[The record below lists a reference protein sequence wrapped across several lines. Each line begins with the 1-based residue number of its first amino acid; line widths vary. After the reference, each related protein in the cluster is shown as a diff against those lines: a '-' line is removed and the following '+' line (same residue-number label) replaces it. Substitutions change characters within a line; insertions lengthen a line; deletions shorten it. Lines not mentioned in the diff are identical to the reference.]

1 MHMAKLTNF
10 LVLFLVLGFSS
21 YSQNFLSTSGTSIVN
36 ESGDTII
43 FRGMG
48 LGGWMV
54 QEGYMMAPGGFSSTQ
69 YQIKD
74 RLVELIGA
82 EETEIF
88 YDNWLSNHVRK
99 IDIDSMKQW
108 GFNLVRAPIHYN
120 LFTEPIQNEPYP
132 NAYTEKGKG
141 FLLLDSLLKWCKQN
155 EIYLMIDLHAA
166 PGGQGY
172 NADISDYDPSKPSL
186 WENIFN
192 QNKTVELW
200 RRIASRYKNEEW
212 IAGYDLINE
221 PNWDIPGGV
230 LLREL
235 YERITEAIRSEG
247 DNHIL
252 FIEGNWFAND
262 FTGLTPPWDDNFVY
276 SPHKYWSP
284 VDQGYLD
291 WMLPLRDSLNVPLF
305 VGETGENSNFW
316 YRDAVK
322 VFEENGIG
330 WAWWPLK
337 RIGAIQPPLSINY
350 NDKYKKIVDYWNGGN
365 EIPTKEDAI
374 EGLRQLTEDIKLE
387 NSVYH
392 KDVIDAL
399 FRQPFSNETIP
410 YTDNNI
416 PGKIFATDFDLGIMG
431 KAYYDAGAEANYGGE
446 FSAWNN
452 GWGYRNDNVDIQ
464 ENDDPLSNGFNV
476 GWIER
481 DEWMKYSFSLDQEG
495 LYNVKIRIATEDD
508 DGRFY
513 FKINDN
519 QVSEMVD
526 VPSTG
531 AWDTWQYV
539 YIDSLVLNSTDK
551 SFVFQVDRGTFN
563 IGFFEFERIGDISL
577 AETIYMNS
585 YTLNENTILLNTNK
599 DLDSLSDIILS
610 DFELR
615 INDNKI
621 DIQNILFPI
630 YPRSIIL
637 EIDQK
642 IQPTDS
648 ILISY
653 NGNSLK
659 STDNEQLSVF
669 SDKLVNNTISFVH
682 EIPGKIEAEHYFFQ
696 KGMELE
702 NTSDE
707 GGGLNVGSLDNG
719 DYADYY
725 VDIQTT
731 GTYNVTYRAAADPGY
746 APLGGQV
753 ELSIYDSISN
763 SFTFLQNV
771 ILSPTT
777 GWQDW
782 ENTSKA
788 VNLDSGKYQIRLK
801 ILGGPFNLNWFSF
814 DDSVSVGIPIP
825 GYVQAEDFVY
835 QDGIS
840 LEMTEDEGG
849 GQNIGYL
856 DSADYV
862 DYIINVTKTGLYN
875 LSYRVAS
882 DGSQDYANG
891 GTIKLLLMEDSV
903 SEELHAVSF
912 PATNGWQDWVTF
924 NNFPKIYLESG
935 DKNIRLLFTK
945 TPFNLNWI
953 LFEEFEGSIL
963 GLEKDDLRIKVYP
976 NPSPDNIKIE
986 SNYLPKDKINY
997 LLVDI
1002 NGKVLYD
1009 KKVKYTSKIYEE
1021 ISLLSLRSG
1030 LIFLIIIEG
1039 DRLLEVKKIFV
1050 KK

>member
-1 MHMAKLTNF
+1 
-10 LVLFLVLGFSS
+10 
-21 YSQNFLSTSGTSIVN
+21 
-36 ESGDTII
+36 
-43 FRGMG
+43 MG

-74 RLVELIGA
+74 KITELVGE
-82 EETEIF
+82 EETQIF
-88 YDNWLSNHVRK
+88 YDNWLNNHVTK
-99 IDIDSMKQW
+99 TDIDSMKSW

-120 LFTEPIQNEPYP
+120 LFTLPIEQEPFPG
-132 NAYTEKGKG
+132 AYTEIDLG
-141 FLLLDSLLKWCKQN
+141 FKLLDSLLSWCKQN

-172 NADISDYDPSKPSL
+172 NADISDYDPTKPSL
-186 WENIFN
+186 WESELNR
-192 QNKTVELW
+192 NKTVELW
-200 RRIASRYKNEEW
+200 KRLSQRYKNKEW
-212 IAGYDLINE
+212 VAGYDLINE
-221 PNWDIPGGV
+221 PNWEIPGGV
-230 LLREL
+230 LLKEL
-235 YERITEAIRSEG
+235 YVKITNAIRTDVG

-262 FTGLTPPWDDNFVY
+262 FTGLTPPWDDNLVY

-291 WMLPLRDSLNVPLF
+291 WMLPLRDTLNVPLF

-330 WAWWPLK
+330 WAWWPFK

-350 NDKYKKIVDYWNGGN
+350 NDKYKNIVDYWNG
-365 EIPTKEDAI
+365 EKSAPSKEDAI
-374 EGLRQLTEDIKLE
+374 EGLKQLTEDIKLE
-387 NSVYH
+387 NTRYQ

-399 FRQPFSNETIP
+399 IRQPFSDETVP
-410 YTDNNI
+410 FSNNVI
-416 PGKIFATDFDLGIMG
+416 PGKVFATDFDMGIMG
-431 KAYYDAGAEANYGGE
+431 EAYYDAGSEANYGGD

-464 ENDDPLSNGFNV
+464 SNDDPLSNEFNV

-481 DEWMKYSFSLDQEG
+481 DEWMKYTFTLAQEG
-495 LYNVKIRIATEDD
+495 LYNVKIRVATEDN

-519 QVSEMVD
+519 QASDMVD

-531 AWDTWQYV
+531 AWDSWSYV
-539 YIDSLVLNSTDK
+539 YIDSLVLNSTDN
-551 SFVFQVDRGTFN
+551 SFVFHVDRGTFN
-563 IGFFEFERIGDISL
+563 LGFFEFERIGDISL
-577 AETIYMNS
+577 SETRYMNS
-585 YTLNENTILLNTNK
+585 FTSSKNTILLNTNK
-599 DLDSLSDIILS
+599 DLKSSSEIILS
-610 DFELR
+610 DFQIK
-615 INDNKI
+615 INNNNI
-621 DIQNILFPI
+621 DIKNILFSAF
-630 YPRSIIL
+630 PRSILI
-637 EIDQK
+637 EIDQD

-653 NGNSLK
+653 DGNSVK
-659 STDNEQLSVF
+659 STDNKKLSIF
-669 SDKLVNNTISFVH
+669 SDKLVDNTISFVH
-682 EIPGKIEAEHYFFQ
+682 NIPGKIEAEHFFFQ

-707 GGGLNVGSLDNG
+707 GGGFNIGSLDNG

-725 VDIQTT
+725 VDVLAS
-731 GTYNVTYRAAADPGY
+731 GTFNVTYRAAADPTWSS
-746 APLGGQV
+746 GGQV
-753 ELSIYDSISN
+753 ELSIYDSNSN
-763 SFTFLQNV
+763 SFTFLQN
-771 ILSPTT
+771 IIIPATT

-782 ENTSKA
+782 ESISKA
-788 VNLDSGKYQIRLK
+788 VNLDSGKHQIRLK
-801 ILGGPFNLNWFSF
+801 ILAGPFNLNWFSF

-835 QDGIS
+835 QEGIS

-862 DYIINVTKTGLYN
+862 DYIINVNKTGLYD
-875 LSYRVAS
+875 LSYRAAS

-903 SEELHAVSF
+903 GEELHTVSF

-924 NNFPKIYLESG
+924 NNFPKIHLESG
-935 DKNIRLLFTK
+935 DKKIRLLFTK

-953 LFEEFEGSIL
+953 QFEEFEGTVL
-963 GLEKDDLRIKVYP
+963 GFEKNNIRLKIYP
-976 NPSPDNIKIE
+976 NPTSEKITVE
-986 SNYLPKDKINY
+986 SDFVTNEIINY
-997 LLVDI
+997 KLIDPNGRVFVDI
-1002 NGKVLYD
+1002 NRLY
-1009 KKVKYTSKIYEE
+1009 KSKIYEE
-1021 ISLLSLRSG
+1021 IRLNNINNG
-1030 LIFLIIIEG
+1030 LIFLVIYEG
-1039 DRLLEVKKIFV
+1039 DNLLEIRKII
-1050 KK
+1050 KSN

>member
-1 MHMAKLTNF
+1 MAKLTNF

-585 YTLNENTILLNTNK
+585 YTLNENTILINTNK

-707 GGGLNVGSLDNG
+707 GGGLNIGSLDNG

-903 SEELHAVSF
+903 SEELHTVSF

>member
-1 MHMAKLTNF
+1 MTNF
-10 LVLFLVLGFSS
+10 YKFLLVFLLFSNYSF
-21 YSQNFLSTSGTSIVN
+21 SQNFLSTSGKSIIN
-36 ESGDTII
+36 EKGDTII
-43 FRGMG
+43 LRGMG

-74 RLVELIGA
+74 KITELVGE
-82 EETEIF
+82 EETQIF
-88 YDNWLSNHVRK
+88 YDNWLNNHVTK
-99 IDIDSMKQW
+99 TDIDSMKSW

-120 LFTEPIQNEPYP
+120 LFTLPIEQEPFPG
-132 NAYTEKGKG
+132 AYTEIDLG
-141 FLLLDSLLKWCKQN
+141 FKLLDSLLSWCKQN

-172 NADISDYDPSKPSL
+172 NADISDYDPTKPSL
-186 WENIFN
+186 WESELNR
-192 QNKTVELW
+192 NKTVELW
-200 RRIASRYKNEEW
+200 KRLSQRYINEEW
-212 IAGYDLINE
+212 VAGYDLINE
-221 PNWDIPGGV
+221 PNWEIPGGV
-230 LLREL
+230 LLKEL
-235 YERITEAIRSEG
+235 YVKITNAIRTDVG

-262 FTGLTPPWDDNFVY
+262 FTGLTPPWDDNLVY

-291 WMLPLRDSLNVPLF
+291 WMLPLRDTLNVPLF

-330 WAWWPLK
+330 WAWWPFK
-337 RIGAIQPPLSINY
+337 RIGAIQPTLSINY
-350 NDKYKKIVDYWNGGN
+350 NDKYKNIVDYWNG
-365 EIPTKEDAI
+365 EKSAPSKEDAI
-374 EGLRQLTEDIKLE
+374 EGLTQLTEDIKLE
-387 NSVYH
+387 NTRYQ

-399 FRQPFSNETIP
+399 IRQPFSDETVP
-410 YTDNNI
+410 FSNNVI
-416 PGKIFATDFDLGIMG
+416 PGKVFATDFDMGIMG
-431 KAYYDAGAEANYGGE
+431 EAYYDAGSEANYGGD

-464 ENDDPLSNGFNV
+464 SNDDPLSNEFNV

-481 DEWMKYSFSLDQEG
+481 DEWMKYSFTLAQEG
-495 LYNVKIRIATEDD
+495 LYNVKIRVATEDN

-519 QVSEMVD
+519 QASDMVD

-531 AWDTWQYV
+531 AWDSWSYV
-539 YIDSLVLNSTDK
+539 YIDSLVLNSTDN
-551 SFVFQVDRGTFN
+551 SFIFHVDRGTFN
-563 IGFFEFERIGDISL
+563 LGFFEFERIGDISL
-577 AETIYMNS
+577 SETRYMNS
-585 YTLNENTILLNTNK
+585 FTSSKNTILLNTNK
-599 DLDSLSDIILS
+599 DLKSSSEIILS
-610 DFELR
+610 DFQIK
-615 INDNKI
+615 INNNNI
-621 DIQNILFPI
+621 DIKNILFSTF
-630 YPRSIIL
+630 PRSILI
-637 EIDQK
+637 EIDQD

-653 NGNSLK
+653 DGNSVK
-659 STDNEQLSVF
+659 STDNKQLSIF
-669 SDKLVNNTISFVH
+669 SDKLVDNTISFVH
-682 EIPGKIEAEHYFFQ
+682 NIPGKIEAEHFFFQ

-707 GGGLNVGSLDNG
+707 GGGFNIGSLDNG

-725 VDIQTT
+725 VDVLAS
-731 GTYNVTYRAAADPGY
+731 GTFNVTYRAAADPTW
-746 APLGGQV
+746 LSGGQV
-753 ELSIYDSISN
+753 ELSIYDSNSN
-763 SFTFLQNV
+763 SFTFLQN
-771 ILSPTT
+771 IIIPATT

-782 ENTSKA
+782 ESISKA
-788 VNLDSGKYQIRLK
+788 VNLDSGKHQIRLK
-801 ILGGPFNLNWFSF
+801 ILAGPFNLNWFSF

-835 QDGIS
+835 QEGIS

-862 DYIINVTKTGLYN
+862 DYIINVNKTGLYD
-875 LSYRVAS
+875 LSYRAAS

-903 SEELHAVSF
+903 GEELHTVSF

-924 NNFPKIYLESG
+924 NNFPKIHLESG
-935 DKNIRLLFTK
+935 DKKIRLLFTK

-953 LFEEFEGSIL
+953 QFEEFEGTVL
-963 GLEKDDLRIKVYP
+963 GFEKNDIRLKIYP
-976 NPSPDNIKIE
+976 NPTSEKITVE
-986 SNYLPKDKINY
+986 SDFVTNEIINY
-997 LLVDI
+997 KLIDPNGRVFVDI
-1002 NGKVLYD
+1002 NRLY
-1009 KKVKYTSKIYEE
+1009 KSKIYEE
-1021 ISLLSLRSG
+1021 IRLNNINNG
-1030 LIFLIIIEG
+1030 LIFLVIYEG
-1039 DRLLEVKKIFV
+1039 DNLLEIRKII
-1050 KK
+1050 KSN

>member
-1 MHMAKLTNF
+1 MTNF
-10 LVLFLVLGFSS
+10 YKFLLVFLLFSNYSF
-21 YSQNFLSTSGTSIVN
+21 SQNFLSTSGKSIIN
-36 ESGDTII
+36 EKGDTII
-43 FRGMG
+43 LRGMG

-74 RLVELIGA
+74 KITELVGE
-82 EETEIF
+82 EETQIF
-88 YDNWLSNHVRK
+88 YDNWLNNHVTK
-99 IDIDSMKQW
+99 TDIDSMKSW

-120 LFTEPIQNEPYP
+120 LFTLPIEQEPFPG
-132 NAYTEKGKG
+132 AYTEIDLG
-141 FLLLDSLLKWCKQN
+141 FKLLDSLLSWCKQN

-172 NADISDYDPSKPSL
+172 NADISDYDPTKPSL
-186 WENIFN
+186 WESELNR
-192 QNKTVELW
+192 NKTVELW
-200 RRIASRYKNEEW
+200 KRLSQRYINEEW
-212 IAGYDLINE
+212 VAGYDLINE
-221 PNWDIPGGV
+221 PNWEIPGGV
-230 LLREL
+230 LLKEL
-235 YERITEAIRSEG
+235 YVKITNAIRTDVG

-262 FTGLTPPWDDNFVY
+262 FTGLTPPWDDNLVY

-291 WMLPLRDSLNVPLF
+291 WMLPLRDTLNVPLF

-330 WAWWPLK
+330 WAWWPFK

-350 NDKYKKIVDYWNGGN
+350 NDKYKNIVDYWNG
-365 EIPTKEDAI
+365 EKSAPSKEDAI
-374 EGLRQLTEDIKLE
+374 EGLTQLTEDIKLE
-387 NSVYH
+387 NTRYQ

-399 FRQPFSNETIP
+399 IRQPFSDETVP
-410 YTDNNI
+410 FSNNVI
-416 PGKIFATDFDLGIMG
+416 PGKVFATDFDMGIMG
-431 KAYYDAGAEANYGGE
+431 EAYYDAGSEANYGGD

-464 ENDDPLSNGFNV
+464 SNDDPLSNEFNV

-481 DEWMKYSFSLDQEG
+481 DEWMKYSFTLAQEG
-495 LYNVKIRIATEDD
+495 LYNVKIRVATEDN

-519 QVSEMVD
+519 QASDMVD

-531 AWDTWQYV
+531 AWDSWSYV
-539 YIDSLVLNSTDK
+539 YIDSLVLNSTDN
-551 SFVFQVDRGTFN
+551 SFVFHVDRGTFN
-563 IGFFEFERIGDISL
+563 LGFFEFERIGDISL
-577 AETIYMNS
+577 SETRYMNS
-585 YTLNENTILLNTNK
+585 FTSSKNTILLNTNK
-599 DLDSLSDIILS
+599 DLKSSSEIILS
-610 DFELR
+610 DFQIK
-615 INDNKI
+615 INNNNI
-621 DIQNILFPI
+621 DIKNILFSAF
-630 YPRSIIL
+630 PRSILI
-637 EIDQK
+637 EIDQD

-653 NGNSLK
+653 DGNSVK
-659 STDNEQLSVF
+659 STDNKKLSIF
-669 SDKLVNNTISFVH
+669 SDKLVDNTISFVH
-682 EIPGKIEAEHYFFQ
+682 NIPGKIEAEHFFFQ

-707 GGGLNVGSLDNG
+707 GGGFNIGSLDNG

-725 VDIQTT
+725 VDVLAS
-731 GTYNVTYRAAADPGY
+731 GTFNVTYRAAADPTWSS
-746 APLGGQV
+746 GGQV
-753 ELSIYDSISN
+753 ELSIYDSNSN
-763 SFTFLQNV
+763 SFTFLQN
-771 ILSPTT
+771 IIIPATT

-782 ENTSKA
+782 ESISKA
-788 VNLDSGKYQIRLK
+788 VNLDSGKHQIRLK
-801 ILGGPFNLNWFSF
+801 ILAGPFNLNWFSF

-835 QDGIS
+835 QEGIS

-862 DYIINVTKTGLYN
+862 DYIINVNKTGLYD
-875 LSYRVAS
+875 LSYRAAS

-903 SEELHAVSF
+903 GEELHTVSF

-924 NNFPKIYLESG
+924 NNFPKIHLESG
-935 DKNIRLLFTK
+935 DKKIRLLFTK

-953 LFEEFEGSIL
+953 QFEEFEGTVL
-963 GLEKDDLRIKVYP
+963 GFEKNDIRLKIYP
-976 NPSPDNIKIE
+976 NPTSEKITVE
-986 SNYLPKDKINY
+986 SDFVTNEIINY
-997 LLVDI
+997 KLIDPNGRVFVDI
-1002 NGKVLYD
+1002 NRLY
-1009 KKVKYTSKIYEE
+1009 KSKIYEE
-1021 ISLLSLRSG
+1021 IRLNNINNG
-1030 LIFLIIIEG
+1030 LIFLVIYEG
-1039 DRLLEVKKIFV
+1039 DNLLEIRKII
-1050 KK
+1050 KSN

>member
-1 MHMAKLTNF
+1 
-10 LVLFLVLGFSS
+10 
-21 YSQNFLSTSGTSIVN
+21 
-36 ESGDTII
+36 
-43 FRGMG
+43 MG

-74 RLVELIGA
+74 KITELVGE
-82 EETEIF
+82 EETQIF
-88 YDNWLSNHVRK
+88 YDNWLNNHVTK
-99 IDIDSMKQW
+99 TDIDSMKSW

-120 LFTEPIQNEPYP
+120 LFTLPIEQEPFPG
-132 NAYTEKGKG
+132 AYTEIDLG
-141 FLLLDSLLKWCKQN
+141 FKLLDSLLSWCKQN

-172 NADISDYDPSKPSL
+172 NADISDYDPTKPSL
-186 WENIFN
+186 WESELNR
-192 QNKTVELW
+192 NKTVELW
-200 RRIASRYKNEEW
+200 KRLSQRYINEEW
-212 IAGYDLINE
+212 VAGYDLINE
-221 PNWDIPGGV
+221 PNWEIPGGV
-230 LLREL
+230 LLKEL
-235 YERITEAIRSEG
+235 YVKITNAIRTDVG

-262 FTGLTPPWDDNFVY
+262 FTGLTPPWDDNLVY

-291 WMLPLRDSLNVPLF
+291 WMLPLRDTLNVPLF

-330 WAWWPLK
+330 WAWWPFK

-350 NDKYKKIVDYWNGGN
+350 NDKYKNIVDYWNG
-365 EIPTKEDAI
+365 EKSAPSKEDAI
-374 EGLRQLTEDIKLE
+374 EGLTQLTEDIKLE
-387 NSVYH
+387 NTRYQ

-399 FRQPFSNETIP
+399 IRQPFSDETVP
-410 YTDNNI
+410 FSNNVI
-416 PGKIFATDFDLGIMG
+416 PGKVFATDFDMGIMG
-431 KAYYDAGAEANYGGE
+431 EAYYDAGSEANYGGD

-464 ENDDPLSNGFNV
+464 SNDDPLSNEFNV

-481 DEWMKYSFSLDQEG
+481 DEWMKYSFTLAQEG
-495 LYNVKIRIATEDD
+495 LYNVKIRVATEDN

-519 QVSEMVD
+519 QASDMVD

-531 AWDTWQYV
+531 AWDSWSYV
-539 YIDSLVLNSTDK
+539 YIDSLVLNSTDN
-551 SFVFQVDRGTFN
+551 SFVFHVDRGTFN
-563 IGFFEFERIGDISL
+563 LGFFEFERIGDISL
-577 AETIYMNS
+577 SETRYMNS
-585 YTLNENTILLNTNK
+585 FTSSKNTILLNTNK
-599 DLDSLSDIILS
+599 DLKSSSEIILS
-610 DFELR
+610 DFQIK
-615 INDNKI
+615 INNNNI
-621 DIQNILFPI
+621 DIKNILFSAF
-630 YPRSIIL
+630 PRSILI
-637 EIDQK
+637 EIDQD

-653 NGNSLK
+653 DGNSVK
-659 STDNEQLSVF
+659 STDNKQLSIF
-669 SDKLVNNTISFVH
+669 SDKLVDNTISFVH
-682 EIPGKIEAEHYFFQ
+682 NIPGKIEAEHFFFQ

-707 GGGLNVGSLDNG
+707 GGGFNIGSLDNG

-725 VDIQTT
+725 VDVLAS
-731 GTYNVTYRAAADPGY
+731 GTFNVTYRAAADPTWSS
-746 APLGGQV
+746 GGQV
-753 ELSIYDSISN
+753 ELSIYDSNSN
-763 SFTFLQNV
+763 SFTFLQN
-771 ILSPTT
+771 IIIPATT

-782 ENTSKA
+782 ESISKA
-788 VNLDSGKYQIRLK
+788 VNLDSGKHQIRLK
-801 ILGGPFNLNWFSF
+801 ILAGPFNLNWFSF

-835 QDGIS
+835 QEGIS

-862 DYIINVTKTGLYN
+862 DYIINVNKTGLYD
-875 LSYRVAS
+875 LSYRAAS

-903 SEELHAVSF
+903 GEELHTVSF

-924 NNFPKIYLESG
+924 NNFPKIHLESG
-935 DKNIRLLFTK
+935 DKKIRLLFTK

-953 LFEEFEGSIL
+953 QFEEFEGTVL
-963 GLEKDDLRIKVYP
+963 GFEKNDIRLKIYP
-976 NPSPDNIKIE
+976 NPTSEKITVE
-986 SNYLPKDKINY
+986 SDFVTNEIINY
-997 LLVDI
+997 KLIDPNGRVFVDI
-1002 NGKVLYD
+1002 NRLY
-1009 KKVKYTSKIYEE
+1009 KSKIYEE
-1021 ISLLSLRSG
+1021 IRLNNINNG
-1030 LIFLIIIEG
+1030 LIFLVIYEG
-1039 DRLLEVKKIFV
+1039 DNLLEIRKII
-1050 KK
+1050 KSN

>member
-1 MHMAKLTNF
+1 
-10 LVLFLVLGFSS
+10 
-21 YSQNFLSTSGTSIVN
+21 
-36 ESGDTII
+36 
-43 FRGMG
+43 MG

-74 RLVELIGA
+74 KITELVGE
-82 EETEIF
+82 EETQIF
-88 YDNWLSNHVRK
+88 YDNWLNNHVTK
-99 IDIDSMKQW
+99 TDIDSMKSW

-120 LFTEPIQNEPYP
+120 LFTLPIEQEPFPG
-132 NAYTEKGKG
+132 AYTEIDLG
-141 FLLLDSLLKWCKQN
+141 FKLLDSLLSWCKQN

-172 NADISDYDPSKPSL
+172 NADISDYDPTKPSL
-186 WENIFN
+186 WESELNR
-192 QNKTVELW
+192 NKTVELW
-200 RRIASRYKNEEW
+200 KRLSQRYINEEW
-212 IAGYDLINE
+212 VAGYDLINE
-221 PNWDIPGGV
+221 PNWEIPGGV
-230 LLREL
+230 LLKEL
-235 YERITEAIRSEG
+235 YVKITNAIRTDVG

-262 FTGLTPPWDDNFVY
+262 FTGLTPPWDDNLVY

-291 WMLPLRDSLNVPLF
+291 WMLPLRDTLNVPLF

-330 WAWWPLK
+330 WAWWPFK

-350 NDKYKKIVDYWNGGN
+350 NDKYKNIVDYWNG
-365 EIPTKEDAI
+365 EKSAPSKEDAI
-374 EGLRQLTEDIKLE
+374 EGLTQLTEDIKLE
-387 NSVYH
+387 NTRYQ

-399 FRQPFSNETIP
+399 IRQPFSDETVP
-410 YTDNNI
+410 FSNNVI
-416 PGKIFATDFDLGIMG
+416 PGKVFATDFDMGIMG
-431 KAYYDAGAEANYGGE
+431 EAYYDAGSEANYGGD

-464 ENDDPLSNGFNV
+464 SNDDPLSNEFNV

-481 DEWMKYSFSLDQEG
+481 DEWMKYTFTLAQEG
-495 LYNVKIRIATEDD
+495 LYNVKIRVATEDN

-519 QVSEMVD
+519 QASDMVD

-531 AWDTWQYV
+531 AWDSWSYV
-539 YIDSLVLNSTDK
+539 YIDSLVLNSTDN
-551 SFVFQVDRGTFN
+551 SFVFHVERGTFN
-563 IGFFEFERIGDISL
+563 LGFFEFERIGDISL
-577 AETIYMNS
+577 SETRYMNS
-585 YTLNENTILLNTNK
+585 FTSSKNTILLNTNK
-599 DLDSLSDIILS
+599 DLKSSSEIILS
-610 DFELR
+610 DFQIK
-615 INDNKI
+615 INNNNI
-621 DIQNILFPI
+621 DIKNILFSAF
-630 YPRSIIL
+630 PRSILI
-637 EIDQK
+637 EIDQD

-653 NGNSLK
+653 DGNSVK
-659 STDNEQLSVF
+659 STDNKKLSIF
-669 SDKLVNNTISFVH
+669 SDKLVDNTISFVH
-682 EIPGKIEAEHYFFQ
+682 NIPGKIEAEHFFIQ

-707 GGGLNVGSLDNG
+707 GGGFNIGSLDNG

-725 VDIQTT
+725 VDVLAS
-731 GTYNVTYRAAADPGY
+731 GTFNVTYRAAADPTWSS
-746 APLGGQV
+746 GGQV
-753 ELSIYDSISN
+753 ELSIYDSNSN
-763 SFTFLQNV
+763 SFTFLQN
-771 ILSPTT
+771 IIIPATT

-782 ENTSKA
+782 ENISKA
-788 VNLDSGKYQIRLK
+788 INLDSGKYQIRLK
-801 ILGGPFNLNWFSF
+801 ILAGPFNLNWFSF

-835 QDGIS
+835 QEGIS

-862 DYIINVTKTGLYN
+862 DYIINVNKTGLYD
-875 LSYRVAS
+875 LSYRAAS

-903 SEELHAVSF
+903 GEELHTVSF

-924 NNFPKIYLESG
+924 NNFPKIHLESG
-935 DKNIRLLFTK
+935 DKKIRLLFTK

-953 LFEEFEGSIL
+953 QFEEFEGTVL
-963 GLEKDDLRIKVYP
+963 GFEKNDIRLKIYP
-976 NPSPDNIKIE
+976 NPTSEKITVE
-986 SNYLPKDKINY
+986 SDFVTNEIINY
-997 LLVDI
+997 KLIDLNGRVFVDI
-1002 NGKVLYD
+1002 NRLY
-1009 KKVKYTSKIYEE
+1009 KSKIYEE
-1021 ISLLSLRSG
+1021 IRLNNINNG
-1030 LIFLIIIEG
+1030 LIFLVIYEG
-1039 DRLLEVKKIFV
+1039 DNLLEIRKII
-1050 KK
+1050 KSN

>member
-1 MHMAKLTNF
+1 MAKLTNF

-235 YERITEAIRSEG
+235 YERITDAIRSEG
-247 DNHIL
+247 DNHLL

-519 QVSEMVD
+519 QVSEIVD

-707 GGGLNVGSLDNG
+707 GGGLNIGSLDNG

-903 SEELHAVSF
+903 SEELHTVSF

>member
-1 MHMAKLTNF
+1 
-10 LVLFLVLGFSS
+10 
-21 YSQNFLSTSGTSIVN
+21 
-36 ESGDTII
+36 
-43 FRGMG
+43 MG

-74 RLVELIGA
+74 KITELVGE
-82 EETEIF
+82 EETQIF
-88 YDNWLSNHVRK
+88 YDNWLNNHVTK
-99 IDIDSMKQW
+99 TDIDSMKSW

-120 LFTEPIQNEPYP
+120 LFTLPIEQEPFPG
-132 NAYTEKGKG
+132 AYTEIDLG
-141 FLLLDSLLKWCKQN
+141 FKLLDSLLSWCKQN

-172 NADISDYDPSKPSL
+172 NADISDYDPTKPSL
-186 WENIFN
+186 WESELNR
-192 QNKTVELW
+192 NKTVELW
-200 RRIASRYKNEEW
+200 KRLSQRYKNEEW
-212 IAGYDLINE
+212 VAGYDLINE
-221 PNWDIPGGV
+221 PNWEIPGGV
-230 LLREL
+230 LLKEL
-235 YERITEAIRSEG
+235 YVKITNAIRTDVG

-262 FTGLTPPWDDNFVY
+262 FTGLTPPWDDNLVY

-291 WMLPLRDSLNVPLF
+291 WMLPLRDTLNVPLF

-330 WAWWPLK
+330 WAWWPFK

-350 NDKYKKIVDYWNGGN
+350 NDKYKNIVDYWNG
-365 EIPTKEDAI
+365 EKSAPSKEDAI
-374 EGLRQLTEDIKLE
+374 EGLTQLTEDIKLE
-387 NSVYH
+387 NTRYQ

-399 FRQPFSNETIP
+399 IRQPFSDETVP
-410 YTDNNI
+410 FSNNVI
-416 PGKIFATDFDLGIMG
+416 PGKVFATDFDMGIMG
-431 KAYYDAGAEANYGGE
+431 EAYYDAGSEANYGGD

-464 ENDDPLSNGFNV
+464 SNDDPLSNEFNV

-481 DEWMKYSFSLDQEG
+481 DEWMKYSFTLAQEG
-495 LYNVKIRIATEDD
+495 LYNVKIRVATEDN

-519 QVSEMVD
+519 QASDMVD

-531 AWDTWQYV
+531 AWDSWSYV
-539 YIDSLVLNSTDK
+539 YIDSLVLNSTDN
-551 SFVFQVDRGTFN
+551 SFVFHVDRGTFN
-563 IGFFEFERIGDISL
+563 LGFFEFERIGDISL
-577 AETIYMNS
+577 SETRYMNS
-585 YTLNENTILLNTNK
+585 FTSSKNTILLNTNK
-599 DLDSLSDIILS
+599 DLKSSSEIILS
-610 DFELR
+610 DFQIK
-615 INDNKI
+615 INNNNI
-621 DIQNILFPI
+621 DIKNILFSAF
-630 YPRSIIL
+630 PRSILI
-637 EIDQK
+637 EIDQD

-653 NGNSLK
+653 DGNSVK
-659 STDNEQLSVF
+659 STDNKKLSIF
-669 SDKLVNNTISFVH
+669 SDKLVDNTISFVH
-682 EIPGKIEAEHYFFQ
+682 NIPGKIEAEHFFFQ

-707 GGGLNVGSLDNG
+707 GGGFNIGSLDNG

-725 VDIQTT
+725 VDVLAS
-731 GTYNVTYRAAADPGY
+731 GTFNVTYRAAADPTWSS
-746 APLGGQV
+746 GGQV
-753 ELSIYDSISN
+753 ELSIYDSNSN
-763 SFTFLQNV
+763 SFTFLQN
-771 ILSPTT
+771 IIIPATT

-782 ENTSKA
+782 ESISKA
-788 VNLDSGKYQIRLK
+788 VNLDSGKHQIRLK
-801 ILGGPFNLNWFSF
+801 ILAGPFNLNWFSF

-835 QDGIS
+835 QEGIS

-862 DYIINVTKTGLYN
+862 DYIINVNKTGLYD
-875 LSYRVAS
+875 LSYRAAS

-903 SEELHAVSF
+903 GEELHTVSF

-924 NNFPKIYLESG
+924 NNFPKIHLESG
-935 DKNIRLLFTK
+935 DKKIRLLFTK

-953 LFEEFEGSIL
+953 QFEEFEGTVL
-963 GLEKDDLRIKVYP
+963 GFEKNDIRLKIYP
-976 NPSPDNIKIE
+976 NPTSEKITVE
-986 SNYLPKDKINY
+986 SDFVTNEIINY
-997 LLVDI
+997 KLIDSNGRVFVDI
-1002 NGKVLYD
+1002 NRLY
-1009 KKVKYTSKIYEE
+1009 KSKIYEE
-1021 ISLLSLRSG
+1021 IRLNNINNG
-1030 LIFLIIIEG
+1030 LIFLVIYEG
-1039 DRLLEVKKIFV
+1039 DNLLEIRKII
-1050 KK
+1050 KSN

>member
-1 MHMAKLTNF
+1 
-10 LVLFLVLGFSS
+10 
-21 YSQNFLSTSGTSIVN
+21 
-36 ESGDTII
+36 
-43 FRGMG
+43 MG

-74 RLVELIGA
+74 KITELVGE
-82 EETEIF
+82 EETQIF
-88 YDNWLSNHVRK
+88 YDNWLNNHVTK
-99 IDIDSMKQW
+99 TDIDSMKSW

-120 LFTEPIQNEPYP
+120 LFTLPIEQEPFPG
-132 NAYTEKGKG
+132 AYTEIDLG
-141 FLLLDSLLKWCKQN
+141 FKLLDSLLSWCKQN

-172 NADISDYDPSKPSL
+172 NADISDYDPTKPSL
-186 WENIFN
+186 WESELNR
-192 QNKTVELW
+192 NKTVELW
-200 RRIASRYKNEEW
+200 KRLSQRYINEEW
-212 IAGYDLINE
+212 VAGYDLINE
-221 PNWDIPGGV
+221 PNWEIPGGV
-230 LLREL
+230 LLKEL
-235 YERITEAIRSEG
+235 YVKITNAIRTDVG

-262 FTGLTPPWDDNFVY
+262 FTGLTPPWDDNLVY

-291 WMLPLRDSLNVPLF
+291 WMLPLRDTLNVPLF

-330 WAWWPLK
+330 WAWWPFK

-350 NDKYKKIVDYWNGGN
+350 NDKYKNIVDYWNG
-365 EIPTKEDAI
+365 EKSAPSKEDAI
-374 EGLRQLTEDIKLE
+374 EGLKQLTEDIKLE
-387 NSVYH
+387 NTRYQ

-399 FRQPFSNETIP
+399 IRQPFSDETVP
-410 YTDNNI
+410 FSNNVI
-416 PGKIFATDFDLGIMG
+416 PGKVFATDFDMGIMG
-431 KAYYDAGAEANYGGE
+431 EAYYDAGSEANYGGD

-464 ENDDPLSNGFNV
+464 SNDDPLSNEFNV

-481 DEWMKYSFSLDQEG
+481 DEWMKYSFTLAQEG
-495 LYNVKIRIATEDD
+495 LYNVKIRVATEDN

-519 QVSEMVD
+519 QASDMVD

-531 AWDTWQYV
+531 AWDSWSYV
-539 YIDSLVLNSTDK
+539 YIDSLVLNSTDN
-551 SFVFQVDRGTFN
+551 SFVFHVDRGTFN
-563 IGFFEFERIGDISL
+563 LGFFEFERIGDISL
-577 AETIYMNS
+577 SETRYMNS
-585 YTLNENTILLNTNK
+585 FTSNKNTILLNTNK
-599 DLDSLSDIILS
+599 DLKSSSEIILS
-610 DFELR
+610 DFQIK
-615 INDNKI
+615 INNNNI
-621 DIQNILFPI
+621 DIKNILFPAF
-630 YPRSIIL
+630 PRSILI
-637 EIDQK
+637 EIDQD

-653 NGNSLK
+653 DGNSVK
-659 STDNEQLSVF
+659 STDNKQLSIF
-669 SDKLVNNTISFVH
+669 SDKLVDNTISFVH
-682 EIPGKIEAEHYFFQ
+682 NIPGKIEAEHFFFQ

-707 GGGLNVGSLDNG
+707 GGGFNIGSLDNG

-725 VDIQTT
+725 VDVLAS
-731 GTYNVTYRAAADPGY
+731 GTFNVTYRAAADPTWSS
-746 APLGGQV
+746 GGQV
-753 ELSIYDSISN
+753 ELSIYDSNSN
-763 SFTFLQNV
+763 SFTFLQN
-771 ILSPTT
+771 IIIPATT

-782 ENTSKA
+782 ENISKA
-788 VNLDSGKYQIRLK
+788 VNLDSGKHQIRLK
-801 ILGGPFNLNWFSF
+801 ILAGPFNLNWFSF

-835 QDGIS
+835 QEGIS

-862 DYIINVTKTGLYN
+862 DYIINVNKTGLYD
-875 LSYRVAS
+875 LSYRAAS

-903 SEELHAVSF
+903 GEELHTVSF

-924 NNFPKIYLESG
+924 NNFPKIHLESG
-935 DKNIRLLFTK
+935 DKKIRLLFTK

-953 LFEEFEGSIL
+953 QFEEFEGTVL
-963 GLEKDDLRIKVYP
+963 GFEKNNIRLKIYP
-976 NPSPDNIKIE
+976 NPTSEKITVE
-986 SNYLPKDKINY
+986 SDFVTNEIINY
-997 LLVDI
+997 KLIDPNGRVFVDI
-1002 NGKVLYD
+1002 NRLY
-1009 KKVKYTSKIYEE
+1009 KSKIYEE
-1021 ISLLSLRSG
+1021 IRLNNINNG
-1030 LIFLIIIEG
+1030 LIFLVIYEG
-1039 DRLLEVKKIFV
+1039 DNLLEIRKII
-1050 KK
+1050 KSN

>member
-1 MHMAKLTNF
+1 MTNF
-10 LVLFLVLGFSS
+10 YKFLLVFLLFSNYSF
-21 YSQNFLSTSGTSIVN
+21 SQNFLSTSGKSIIN
-36 ESGDTII
+36 EKGDTII
-43 FRGMG
+43 LRGMG

-54 QEGYMMAPGGFSSTQ
+54 QEGCMMAPGGFSSTQ

-74 RLVELIGA
+74 KITELVGE
-82 EETEIF
+82 EETQIF
-88 YDNWLSNHVRK
+88 YDNWLNNHVTK
-99 IDIDSMKQW
+99 TDIDSMKSW

-120 LFTEPIQNEPYP
+120 LFTLPIEQEPFPG
-132 NAYTEKGKG
+132 AYTEIDLG
-141 FLLLDSLLKWCKQN
+141 FKLLDSLLSWCKQN

-172 NADISDYDPSKPSL
+172 NADISDYDPTKPSL
-186 WENIFN
+186 WESELNR
-192 QNKTVELW
+192 NKTVELW
-200 RRIASRYKNEEW
+200 KRLSQRYKNEEW
-212 IAGYDLINE
+212 VAGYDLINE
-221 PNWDIPGGV
+221 PNWEIPGGV
-230 LLREL
+230 LLKEL
-235 YERITEAIRSEG
+235 YVKITNAIRTDVG

-262 FTGLTPPWDDNFVY
+262 FTGLTPPWDDNLVY

-291 WMLPLRDSLNVPLF
+291 WMLPLRDTLNVPLF

-330 WAWWPLK
+330 WAWWPFK

-350 NDKYKKIVDYWNGGN
+350 NDKYKNIVDYWNG
-365 EIPTKEDAI
+365 EKSAPSKEDAI
-374 EGLRQLTEDIKLE
+374 EGLKQLTEDIKLE
-387 NSVYH
+387 NTRYQ

-399 FRQPFSNETIP
+399 IRQPFSDETVP
-410 YTDNNI
+410 FSNNVI
-416 PGKIFATDFDLGIMG
+416 PGKVFATDFDMGIMG
-431 KAYYDAGAEANYGGE
+431 EAYYDAGSEANYGGD

-464 ENDDPLSNGFNV
+464 SNDDPLSNEFNV

-481 DEWMKYSFSLDQEG
+481 DEWMKYTFTLAQEG
-495 LYNVKIRIATEDD
+495 LYNVKIRVATEDN

-519 QVSEMVD
+519 QASDMVD

-531 AWDTWQYV
+531 AWDSWSYV
-539 YIDSLVLNSTDK
+539 YIDSLVLNSTDN
-551 SFVFQVDRGTFN
+551 SFVFHVDRGTFN
-563 IGFFEFERIGDISL
+563 LGFFEFERIGDISL
-577 AETIYMNS
+577 SETRYMNS
-585 YTLNENTILLNTNK
+585 FTSNKNTILLNTNK
-599 DLDSLSDIILS
+599 DLKSSSEIILS
-610 DFELR
+610 DFQVK
-615 INDNKI
+615 INNNNI
-621 DIQNILFPI
+621 DIKNILFPAF
-630 YPRSIIL
+630 PRSILI
-637 EIDQK
+637 EIDQD

-653 NGNSLK
+653 DGNSVK
-659 STDNEQLSVF
+659 STDNKQLSIF
-669 SDKLVNNTISFVH
+669 SDKLVDNTISFVH
-682 EIPGKIEAEHYFFQ
+682 NIPGKIEAEHFFFQ

-707 GGGLNVGSLDNG
+707 GGGFNIGSLDNG

-725 VDIQTT
+725 VDVLAS
-731 GTYNVTYRAAADPGY
+731 GTFNVTYRAAADPTWSS
-746 APLGGQV
+746 GGQV
-753 ELSIYDSISN
+753 ELSIYDSNSN
-763 SFTFLQNV
+763 SFTFLQN
-771 ILSPTT
+771 IIIPATT

-782 ENTSKA
+782 ESISKA
-788 VNLDSGKYQIRLK
+788 VNLDSGKHQIRLK
-801 ILGGPFNLNWFSF
+801 ILAGPFNLNWFSF

-835 QDGIS
+835 QEGIS

-862 DYIINVTKTGLYN
+862 DYIINVNKTGLYD
-875 LSYRVAS
+875 LSYRAAS

-903 SEELHAVSF
+903 GEELHTVSF

-924 NNFPKIYLESG
+924 NNFPKIHLESG
-935 DKNIRLLFTK
+935 DKKIRLLFTK

-953 LFEEFEGSIL
+953 QFEEFEGTVL
-963 GLEKDDLRIKVYP
+963 GFEKNDIRLKIYP
-976 NPSPDNIKIE
+976 NPTSEKITVE
-986 SNYLPKDKINY
+986 SDFVTNEIINY
-997 LLVDI
+997 KLIDSNGRVFVDI
-1002 NGKVLYD
+1002 NRLY
-1009 KKVKYTSKIYEE
+1009 KSKIYEE
-1021 ISLLSLRSG
+1021 IRLNNINNG
-1030 LIFLIIIEG
+1030 LIFLVIYEG
-1039 DRLLEVKKIFV
+1039 DNLLEIRKII
-1050 KK
+1050 KSN

>member
-1 MHMAKLTNF
+1 
-10 LVLFLVLGFSS
+10 
-21 YSQNFLSTSGTSIVN
+21 
-36 ESGDTII
+36 
-43 FRGMG
+43 MG

-74 RLVELIGA
+74 KITELVGE
-82 EETEIF
+82 EETQIF
-88 YDNWLSNHVRK
+88 YDNWLNNHVTK
-99 IDIDSMKQW
+99 TDIDSMKSW

-120 LFTEPIQNEPYP
+120 LFTLPIEQEPFPG
-132 NAYTEKGKG
+132 AYTEIDLG
-141 FLLLDSLLKWCKQN
+141 FKLLDSLLSWCKQN

-172 NADISDYDPSKPSL
+172 NADISDYDPTKPSL
-186 WENIFN
+186 WESELNR
-192 QNKTVELW
+192 NKTVELW
-200 RRIASRYKNEEW
+200 KRLSQRYINEEW
-212 IAGYDLINE
+212 VAGYDLINE
-221 PNWDIPGGV
+221 PNWEIPGGV
-230 LLREL
+230 LLKEL
-235 YERITEAIRSEG
+235 YVKITNAIRTDVG

-262 FTGLTPPWDDNFVY
+262 FTGLTPPWDDNLVY

-291 WMLPLRDSLNVPLF
+291 WMLPLRDTLNVPLF

-330 WAWWPLK
+330 WAWWPFK

-350 NDKYKKIVDYWNGGN
+350 NDKYKNIVDYWNG
-365 EIPTKEDAI
+365 EKSAPSKEDAI
-374 EGLRQLTEDIKLE
+374 EGLTQLTEDIKLE
-387 NSVYH
+387 NTRYQ

-399 FRQPFSNETIP
+399 FRQPFSDETVP
-410 YTDNNI
+410 FSNNVI
-416 PGKIFATDFDLGIMG
+416 PGKVFATDFDMGIMG
-431 KAYYDAGAEANYGGE
+431 EAYYDAGSEANYGGD

-464 ENDDPLSNGFNV
+464 SNDDPLSNEFNV

-481 DEWMKYSFSLDQEG
+481 DEWMKYSFTLAQEG
-495 LYNVKIRIATEDD
+495 LYNVKIRVATEDN

-519 QVSEMVD
+519 QASDMVD

-531 AWDTWQYV
+531 AWDSWSYV
-539 YIDSLVLNSTDK
+539 YIDSLVLNSTDN
-551 SFVFQVDRGTFN
+551 SFIFHVDRGTFN
-563 IGFFEFERIGDISL
+563 LGFFEFERIGDISL
-577 AETIYMNS
+577 SETRYMNS
-585 YTLNENTILLNTNK
+585 FTSSKNTILLNTNK
-599 DLDSLSDIILS
+599 DLKSSSEIILS
-610 DFELR
+610 DFQIK
-615 INDNKI
+615 INNNNI
-621 DIQNILFPI
+621 DIKNILFSAF
-630 YPRSIIL
+630 PRSILI
-637 EIDQK
+637 EIDQD

-653 NGNSLK
+653 DGNSVK
-659 STDNEQLSVF
+659 STDNKKLSIF
-669 SDKLVNNTISFVH
+669 SDKLVDNTISFVH
-682 EIPGKIEAEHYFFQ
+682 NIPGKIEAEHFFFQ

-707 GGGLNVGSLDNG
+707 GGGFNIGSLDNG

-725 VDIQTT
+725 VDVLAS
-731 GTYNVTYRAAADPGY
+731 GTFNVTYRAAADPTWSS
-746 APLGGQV
+746 GGQV
-753 ELSIYDSISN
+753 ELSIYDSNSN
-763 SFTFLQNV
+763 SFTFLQN
-771 ILSPTT
+771 IIIPATT

-782 ENTSKA
+782 ESISKA
-788 VNLDSGKYQIRLK
+788 VNLDSGKHQIRLK
-801 ILGGPFNLNWFSF
+801 ILAGPFNLNWFSF

-835 QDGIS
+835 QEGIS

-862 DYIINVTKTGLYN
+862 DYIINVNKTGLYD
-875 LSYRVAS
+875 LSYRAAS

-903 SEELHAVSF
+903 GEELHTVSF

-924 NNFPKIYLESG
+924 NNFPKIHLESG
-935 DKNIRLLFTK
+935 DKKIRLLFTK

-953 LFEEFEGSIL
+953 QFEEFEGTVL
-963 GLEKDDLRIKVYP
+963 GFEKNDIRLKIYP
-976 NPSPDNIKIE
+976 NPTSEKITVE
-986 SNYLPKDKINY
+986 SDFVTNEIINY
-997 LLVDI
+997 KLIDPNGRVFVDI
-1002 NGKVLYD
+1002 NRLY
-1009 KKVKYTSKIYEE
+1009 KSKIYEE
-1021 ISLLSLRSG
+1021 IRLNNINNG
-1030 LIFLIIIEG
+1030 LIFLVIYEG
-1039 DRLLEVKKIFV
+1039 DNLLEIRKII
-1050 KK
+1050 KSN

>member
-1 MHMAKLTNF
+1 
-10 LVLFLVLGFSS
+10 
-21 YSQNFLSTSGTSIVN
+21 
-36 ESGDTII
+36 
-43 FRGMG
+43 MG

-74 RLVELIGA
+74 KITELVGE
-82 EETEIF
+82 EETQIF
-88 YDNWLSNHVRK
+88 YDNWLNNHVTK
-99 IDIDSMKQW
+99 TDIDSMKSW

-120 LFTEPIQNEPYP
+120 LFTLPIEQEPFPG
-132 NAYTEKGKG
+132 AYTEIDLG
-141 FLLLDSLLKWCKQN
+141 FKLLDSLLSWCKQN

-172 NADISDYDPSKPSL
+172 NADISDYDPTKPSL
-186 WENIFN
+186 WESELNR
-192 QNKTVELW
+192 NKTVELW
-200 RRIASRYKNEEW
+200 KRLSQRYINEEW
-212 IAGYDLINE
+212 VAGYDLINE
-221 PNWDIPGGV
+221 PNWEIPGGV
-230 LLREL
+230 LLKEL
-235 YERITEAIRSEG
+235 YVKITNAIRTDVG

-262 FTGLTPPWDDNFVY
+262 FTGLTPPWDDNLVY

-291 WMLPLRDSLNVPLF
+291 WMLPLRDTLNVPLF

-330 WAWWPLK
+330 WAWWPFK

-350 NDKYKKIVDYWNGGN
+350 NDKYKNIVDYWNG
-365 EIPTKEDAI
+365 EKSAPSKEDAI
-374 EGLRQLTEDIKLE
+374 EGLTQLTEDIKLE
-387 NSVYH
+387 NTRYQ

-399 FRQPFSNETIP
+399 IRQPFSDETVP
-410 YTDNNI
+410 FSNNVI
-416 PGKIFATDFDLGIMG
+416 PGKVFATDFDMGIMG
-431 KAYYDAGAEANYGGE
+431 EAYYDAGSEANYGGD

-464 ENDDPLSNGFNV
+464 SNDDPLSNEFNV

-481 DEWMKYSFSLDQEG
+481 DEWMKYTFTLAQEG
-495 LYNVKIRIATEDD
+495 LYNVKIRVATEDN

-519 QVSEMVD
+519 QASDMVD

-531 AWDTWQYV
+531 AWDSWSYV
-539 YIDSLVLNSTDK
+539 YIDSLVLNSTDN
-551 SFVFQVDRGTFN
+551 SFVFHVDRGTFN
-563 IGFFEFERIGDISL
+563 LGFFEFERIGDISL
-577 AETIYMNS
+577 SETRYMNS
-585 YTLNENTILLNTNK
+585 FTSSKNTILLNTNK
-599 DLDSLSDIILS
+599 DLKSSSEIILS
-610 DFELR
+610 DFQIK
-615 INDNKI
+615 INNNNI
-621 DIQNILFPI
+621 DIKNILFPAF
-630 YPRSIIL
+630 PRSILI
-637 EIDQK
+637 EIDQD

-653 NGNSLK
+653 DGNSVK
-659 STDNEQLSVF
+659 STDNKQLSIF
-669 SDKLVNNTISFVH
+669 SDKLVDNTISFVH
-682 EIPGKIEAEHYFFQ
+682 NIPGKIEAEHFFFQ

-707 GGGLNVGSLDNG
+707 GGGFNIGSLDNG

-725 VDIQTT
+725 VDVLAS
-731 GTYNVTYRAAADPGY
+731 GTFNVTYRAAADPTWSS
-746 APLGGQV
+746 GGQV
-753 ELSIYDSISN
+753 ELSIYDSNSN
-763 SFTFLQNV
+763 SFTFLQN
-771 ILSPTT
+771 IIIPATT

-782 ENTSKA
+782 ESISKA
-788 VNLDSGKYQIRLK
+788 VNLDSGKHQIRLK
-801 ILGGPFNLNWFSF
+801 ILAGPFNLNWFSF

-835 QDGIS
+835 QEGIS

-862 DYIINVTKTGLYN
+862 DYIINVNKTGLYD
-875 LSYRVAS
+875 LSYRAAS

-903 SEELHAVSF
+903 GEELHTVSF

-924 NNFPKIYLESG
+924 NNFPKIHLESG
-935 DKNIRLLFTK
+935 DKKIRLLFTK

-953 LFEEFEGSIL
+953 QFEEFEGTVL
-963 GLEKDDLRIKVYP
+963 GFEKNDIRLKIYP
-976 NPSPDNIKIE
+976 NPTSEKITVE
-986 SNYLPKDKINY
+986 SDFVTNEIINY
-997 LLVDI
+997 KLIDPNGRVFVDI
-1002 NGKVLYD
+1002 NRLY
-1009 KKVKYTSKIYEE
+1009 KSKIYEE
-1021 ISLLSLRSG
+1021 IRLNNINNG
-1030 LIFLIIIEG
+1030 LIFLVIYEG
-1039 DRLLEVKKIFV
+1039 DNLLEIRKII
-1050 KK
+1050 KSN

>member
-1 MHMAKLTNF
+1 
-10 LVLFLVLGFSS
+10 
-21 YSQNFLSTSGTSIVN
+21 
-36 ESGDTII
+36 
-43 FRGMG
+43 MG

-74 RLVELIGA
+74 KITELVGE
-82 EETEIF
+82 EETQIF
-88 YDNWLSNHVRK
+88 YDNWLNNHVTK
-99 IDIDSMKQW
+99 TDIDSMKSW

-120 LFTEPIQNEPYP
+120 LFTLPIEQEPFPG
-132 NAYTEKGKG
+132 AYTEIDLG
-141 FLLLDSLLKWCKQN
+141 FKLLDSLLTWCKQN

-172 NADISDYDPSKPSL
+172 NADISDYDPTKPSL
-186 WENIFN
+186 WESELNR
-192 QNKTVELW
+192 NKTVELW
-200 RRIASRYKNEEW
+200 KRLSQRYINEEW
-212 IAGYDLINE
+212 VAGYDLINE
-221 PNWDIPGGV
+221 PNWEIPGGV
-230 LLREL
+230 LLKEL
-235 YERITEAIRSEG
+235 YVKITNAIRTDVG

-262 FTGLTPPWDDNFVY
+262 FTGLTPPWDYNLVY

-291 WMLPLRDSLNVPLF
+291 WMLPLRDTLNVPLF

-330 WAWWPLK
+330 WAWWPFK

-350 NDKYKKIVDYWNGGN
+350 NDKYKNIVDYWNG
-365 EIPTKEDAI
+365 EKSAPSKEDAI
-374 EGLRQLTEDIKLE
+374 EGLKQLTEDIKLE
-387 NSVYH
+387 NTRYQ

-399 FRQPFSNETIP
+399 IRQPFSDETVP
-410 YTDNNI
+410 FSNNVI
-416 PGKIFATDFDLGIMG
+416 PGKVFATDFDMGIMG
-431 KAYYDAGAEANYGGE
+431 EAYYDAGSEANYGGD

-464 ENDDPLSNGFNV
+464 SNDDPLSNEFNV

-481 DEWMKYSFSLDQEG
+481 DEWMKYSFTLAQEG
-495 LYNVKIRIATEDD
+495 LYNVKIRVATEDN

-519 QVSEMVD
+519 QASDMVD

-531 AWDTWQYV
+531 AWDSWSYV
-539 YIDSLVLNSTDK
+539 YIDSLVLNNTDN
-551 SFVFQVDRGTFN
+551 SFVFHVDRGTFN
-563 IGFFEFERIGDISL
+563 LGFFEFERIGDISL
-577 AETIYMNS
+577 SETRYMNS
-585 YTLNENTILLNTNK
+585 FTSSKNTILLNTNK
-599 DLDSLSDIILS
+599 DLKSSSEIILS
-610 DFELR
+610 DFQIK
-615 INDNKI
+615 INNNNI
-621 DIQNILFPI
+621 DIKNILFPAF
-630 YPRSIIL
+630 PRSILI
-637 EIDQK
+637 EIDQD

-653 NGNSLK
+653 DGNSVK
-659 STDNEQLSVF
+659 STDNKQLSIF
-669 SDKLVNNTISFVH
+669 SDKLVDNTISFVH
-682 EIPGKIEAEHYFFQ
+682 NIPGKIEAEHFFFQ

-707 GGGLNVGSLDNG
+707 GGGFNIGSLDNG

-725 VDIQTT
+725 VDVLAS
-731 GTYNVTYRAAADPGY
+731 GTFNVTYRAAADPTWSS
-746 APLGGQV
+746 GGQV
-753 ELSIYDSISN
+753 ELSIYDSNSN
-763 SFTFLQNV
+763 SFTFLQN
-771 ILSPTT
+771 IIIPATT

-782 ENTSKA
+782 ESISKA
-788 VNLDSGKYQIRLK
+788 VNLDSGKHQIRLK
-801 ILGGPFNLNWFSF
+801 ILAGPFNLNWFSF

-835 QDGIS
+835 QEGIS

-862 DYIINVTKTGLYN
+862 DYIINVNKTGLYD
-875 LSYRVAS
+875 LSYRAAS

-903 SEELHAVSF
+903 GEELHTVSF

-924 NNFPKIYLESG
+924 NNFPKIHLESG
-935 DKNIRLLFTK
+935 DKKIRLLFTK

-953 LFEEFEGSIL
+953 QFEEFEGTVL
-963 GLEKDDLRIKVYP
+963 GFEKNDIRLKIYP
-976 NPSPDNIKIE
+976 NPTSEKITVE
-986 SNYLPKDKINY
+986 SDFVTNEIINY
-997 LLVDI
+997 KLIDPNGRVFVDI
-1002 NGKVLYD
+1002 NRLY
-1009 KKVKYTSKIYEE
+1009 KSKIYEE
-1021 ISLLSLRSG
+1021 IRLNNINNG
-1030 LIFLIIIEG
+1030 LIFLVIYEG
-1039 DRLLEVKKIFV
+1039 DNLLEIRKII
-1050 KK
+1050 KSN

>member
-1 MHMAKLTNF
+1 
-10 LVLFLVLGFSS
+10 
-21 YSQNFLSTSGTSIVN
+21 
-36 ESGDTII
+36 
-43 FRGMG
+43 MG

-74 RLVELIGA
+74 KITELVGE
-82 EETEIF
+82 EETQIF
-88 YDNWLSNHVRK
+88 YDNWLNNHVTK
-99 IDIDSMKQW
+99 TDIDSMKSW

-120 LFTEPIQNEPYP
+120 LFTLPIEQEPFPG
-132 NAYTEKGKG
+132 AYTEIDLG
-141 FLLLDSLLKWCKQN
+141 FKLLDSLLTWCKQN

-172 NADISDYDPSKPSL
+172 NADISDYDPTKPSL
-186 WENIFN
+186 WESELNR
-192 QNKTVELW
+192 NKTVELW
-200 RRIASRYKNEEW
+200 KRLSQRYINEEW
-212 IAGYDLINE
+212 VAGYDLINE
-221 PNWDIPGGV
+221 PNWEIPGGV
-230 LLREL
+230 LLKEL
-235 YERITEAIRSEG
+235 YVKITNAIRTDVG

-262 FTGLTPPWDDNFVY
+262 FTGLTPPWDDNLVY
-276 SPHKYWSP
+276 SLHKYWSP

-291 WMLPLRDSLNVPLF
+291 WMLPLRDTLNVPLF

-330 WAWWPLK
+330 WAWWPFK

-350 NDKYKKIVDYWNGGN
+350 NDKYKNIVDYWNG
-365 EIPTKEDAI
+365 EKSAPSKEDAI
-374 EGLRQLTEDIKLE
+374 EGLTQLTEDIKLE
-387 NSVYH
+387 NTRYQ

-399 FRQPFSNETIP
+399 IRQPFSDETVP
-410 YTDNNI
+410 FSNNVI
-416 PGKIFATDFDLGIMG
+416 PGKVFATDFDMGIMG
-431 KAYYDAGAEANYGGE
+431 EAYYDAGSEANYGGD

-464 ENDDPLSNGFNV
+464 SNDDPLSNEFNV

-481 DEWMKYSFSLDQEG
+481 DEWMKYSFTLAQEG
-495 LYNVKIRIATEDD
+495 LYNVKIRVATEDN

-519 QVSEMVD
+519 QASDMVD

-531 AWDTWQYV
+531 AWDSWSYV
-539 YIDSLVLNSTDK
+539 YIDSLVLNNTDN
-551 SFVFQVDRGTFN
+551 SFVFHVDRGTFN
-563 IGFFEFERIGDISL
+563 LGFFEFERIGDISL
-577 AETIYMNS
+577 SETRYMNS
-585 YTLNENTILLNTNK
+585 FTSSKNTILLNTNK
-599 DLDSLSDIILS
+599 DLKSSSEIILS
-610 DFELR
+610 DFEIK
-615 INDNKI
+615 INNNNI
-621 DIQNILFPI
+621 DIKNILFPAF
-630 YPRSIIL
+630 PRSILI
-637 EIDQK
+637 EIDQD

-653 NGNSLK
+653 DGNSVK
-659 STDNEQLSVF
+659 STDNKQLSIF
-669 SDKLVNNTISFVH
+669 SDKLVDNTISFVH
-682 EIPGKIEAEHYFFQ
+682 NIPGKIEAEHFFFQ

-707 GGGLNVGSLDNG
+707 GGGFNIGSLDNG

-725 VDIQTT
+725 VDVLAS
-731 GTYNVTYRAAADPGY
+731 GTFNVTYRAAADPTWSS
-746 APLGGQV
+746 GGQV
-753 ELSIYDSISN
+753 ELSIYDSNSN
-763 SFTFLQNV
+763 SFTFLQN
-771 ILSPTT
+771 IIIPATT

-782 ENTSKA
+782 ESISKA
-788 VNLDSGKYQIRLK
+788 VNLDSGKHQIRLK
-801 ILGGPFNLNWFSF
+801 ILAGPFNLNWFSF

-835 QDGIS
+835 QEGIS

-862 DYIINVTKTGLYN
+862 DYIINVNKTGLYD
-875 LSYRVAS
+875 LSYRAAS

-903 SEELHAVSF
+903 GEELHTVSF

-924 NNFPKIYLESG
+924 NNFPKIHLESG
-935 DKNIRLLFTK
+935 DKKIRLLFTK

-953 LFEEFEGSIL
+953 QFEEFEGTVL
-963 GLEKDDLRIKVYP
+963 GFEKNDIRLKIYP
-976 NPSPDNIKIE
+976 NPTSEKITVE
-986 SNYLPKDKINY
+986 SDFVTNEIINY
-997 LLVDI
+997 KLIDPNGRVFVDI
-1002 NGKVLYD
+1002 NRLY
-1009 KKVKYTSKIYEE
+1009 KSKIYEE
-1021 ISLLSLRSG
+1021 IRLNNINNG
-1030 LIFLIIIEG
+1030 LIFLVIYEG
-1039 DRLLEVKKIFV
+1039 DNLLEIRKII
-1050 KK
+1050 KSN

>member
-1 MHMAKLTNF
+1 MTNF
-10 LVLFLVLGFSS
+10 YKFLLVFLLFSNYSF
-21 YSQNFLSTSGTSIVN
+21 SQNFLSTSGKSIIN
-36 ESGDTII
+36 EKGDTII
-43 FRGMG
+43 LRGMG

-74 RLVELIGA
+74 KITELVGE
-82 EETEIF
+82 EETQIF
-88 YDNWLSNHVRK
+88 YDNWLNNHVTK
-99 IDIDSMKQW
+99 TDIDSMKSW

-120 LFTEPIQNEPYP
+120 LFTLPIEQEPFPG
-132 NAYTEKGKG
+132 AYTEIDLG
-141 FLLLDSLLKWCKQN
+141 FKLLDSLLSWCKQN

-172 NADISDYDPSKPSL
+172 NADISDYDPTKPSL
-186 WENIFN
+186 WESELNR
-192 QNKTVELW
+192 NKTVELW
-200 RRIASRYKNEEW
+200 KRLSQRYINEEW
-212 IAGYDLINE
+212 VAGYDLINE
-221 PNWDIPGGV
+221 PNWEIPGGV
-230 LLREL
+230 LLKEL
-235 YERITEAIRSEG
+235 YVKITNAIRTDVG

-262 FTGLTPPWDDNFVY
+262 FTGLTPPWDDNLVY

-291 WMLPLRDSLNVPLF
+291 WMLPLRDTLNVPLF

-330 WAWWPLK
+330 WAWWPFK

-350 NDKYKKIVDYWNGGN
+350 NDKYKNIVDYWNG
-365 EIPTKEDAI
+365 EKSAPSKEDAI
-374 EGLRQLTEDIKLE
+374 EGLKQLTEDIKLE
-387 NSVYH
+387 NTRYQ

-399 FRQPFSNETIP
+399 IRQPFSDETVP
-410 YTDNNI
+410 FSNNVI
-416 PGKIFATDFDLGIMG
+416 PGKVFATDFDMGIMG
-431 KAYYDAGAEANYGGE
+431 EAYYDAGSEANYGGD

-464 ENDDPLSNGFNV
+464 SNDDPLSNEFNV

-481 DEWMKYSFSLDQEG
+481 DEWMKYSFTLAQEG
-495 LYNVKIRIATEDD
+495 LYNVKIRVATEDN

-519 QVSEMVD
+519 QASDMVD

-531 AWDTWQYV
+531 AWDSWSYV
-539 YIDSLVLNSTDK
+539 YIDSLVLNSTDN
-551 SFVFQVDRGTFN
+551 SFVFHVDRGTFN
-563 IGFFEFERIGDISL
+563 LGFFEFERIGDISL
-577 AETIYMNS
+577 SETRYMNS
-585 YTLNENTILLNTNK
+585 FTSSKNTILLNTNK
-599 DLDSLSDIILS
+599 DLKSSSEIILS
-610 DFELR
+610 DFQVK
-615 INDNKI
+615 INNNSI
-621 DIQNILFPI
+621 DIKNILFPAF
-630 YPRSIIL
+630 PRSILI
-637 EIDQK
+637 EIDQD

-653 NGNSLK
+653 DGNSVK
-659 STDNEQLSVF
+659 STDNKQLSIF
-669 SDKLVNNTISFVH
+669 SDKLVDNTISFVH
-682 EIPGKIEAEHYFFQ
+682 NIPGKIEAEHFFFQ

-707 GGGLNVGSLDNG
+707 GGGFNIGSLDNG

-725 VDIQTT
+725 VDVLAS
-731 GTYNVTYRAAADPGY
+731 GTFNVTYRAAADPTWSS
-746 APLGGQV
+746 GGQV
-753 ELSIYDSISN
+753 ELSIYDSNSN
-763 SFTFLQNV
+763 SFTFLQN
-771 ILSPTT
+771 IIIPATT

-782 ENTSKA
+782 ESISKA
-788 VNLDSGKYQIRLK
+788 VNLDSGKHQIRLK
-801 ILGGPFNLNWFSF
+801 ILAGPFNLNWFSF

-835 QDGIS
+835 QEGIS

-862 DYIINVTKTGLYN
+862 DYIINVNKTGLYD
-875 LSYRVAS
+875 LSYRAAS

-903 SEELHAVSF
+903 GEELHTVSF

-924 NNFPKIYLESG
+924 NNFPKIHLESG
-935 DKNIRLLFTK
+935 DKKIRLLFTK

-953 LFEEFEGSIL
+953 QFEEFEGTVL
-963 GLEKDDLRIKVYP
+963 GFEKNDIRLKIYP
-976 NPSPDNIKIE
+976 NPTSEKITVE
-986 SNYLPKDKINY
+986 SDFVTNEIINY
-997 LLVDI
+997 KLIDPNGRVFVDI
-1002 NGKVLYD
+1002 NRLY
-1009 KKVKYTSKIYEE
+1009 KSKIYEE
-1021 ISLLSLRSG
+1021 IRLNNINNG
-1030 LIFLIIIEG
+1030 LIFLVIYEG
-1039 DRLLEVKKIFV
+1039 DNLLEIRKII
-1050 KK
+1050 KSN

>member
-1 MHMAKLTNF
+1 
-10 LVLFLVLGFSS
+10 
-21 YSQNFLSTSGTSIVN
+21 
-36 ESGDTII
+36 
-43 FRGMG
+43 MG

-74 RLVELIGA
+74 KITELVGE
-82 EETEIF
+82 EETQIF
-88 YDNWLSNHVRK
+88 YDNWLNNHVTK
-99 IDIDSMKQW
+99 TDIDSMKSW

-120 LFTEPIQNEPYP
+120 LFTLPIEQEPFPG
-132 NAYTEKGKG
+132 AYTEIDLG
-141 FLLLDSLLKWCKQN
+141 FKLLDSLLSWCKQN

-172 NADISDYDPSKPSL
+172 NADISDYDPTKPSL
-186 WENIFN
+186 WESELNR
-192 QNKTVELW
+192 NKTVELW
-200 RRIASRYKNEEW
+200 KRLSQRYINEEW
-212 IAGYDLINE
+212 VAGYDLINE
-221 PNWDIPGGV
+221 PNWEIPGGV
-230 LLREL
+230 LLKEL
-235 YERITEAIRSEG
+235 YVKITNAIRTDVG

-262 FTGLTPPWDDNFVY
+262 FTGLTPPWDDNLVY

-291 WMLPLRDSLNVPLF
+291 WMLPLRDTLNVPLF

-330 WAWWPLK
+330 WAWWPFK

-350 NDKYKKIVDYWNGGN
+350 NDKYKNIVDYWNG
-365 EIPTKEDAI
+365 EKSAPSKEDAI
-374 EGLRQLTEDIKLE
+374 EGLTQLTEDIKLE
-387 NSVYH
+387 NTRYQ

-399 FRQPFSNETIP
+399 IRQPFSDETVP
-410 YTDNNI
+410 FSNNVI
-416 PGKIFATDFDLGIMG
+416 PGKVFATDFDMGIMG
-431 KAYYDAGAEANYGGE
+431 EAYYDAGSEANYGGD

-464 ENDDPLSNGFNV
+464 SNDDPLSNEFNV

-481 DEWMKYSFSLDQEG
+481 DEWMKYSFTLAQEG
-495 LYNVKIRIATEDD
+495 LYNVKIRVATEDN

-519 QVSEMVD
+519 QASDMVD

-531 AWDTWQYV
+531 AWDSWSYV
-539 YIDSLVLNSTDK
+539 YIDSLVLNSTDN
-551 SFVFQVDRGTFN
+551 SFVFHVDRGTFN
-563 IGFFEFERIGDISL
+563 LGFFEFERIGDISL
-577 AETIYMNS
+577 SETRYMNS
-585 YTLNENTILLNTNK
+585 FTSSKNTILLNTNK
-599 DLDSLSDIILS
+599 DLKSSSEIILS
-610 DFELR
+610 DFQVK
-615 INDNKI
+615 INNNSI
-621 DIQNILFPI
+621 DIKNILFPAF
-630 YPRSIIL
+630 PRSILI
-637 EIDQK
+637 EIDQD

-653 NGNSLK
+653 DGNSVK
-659 STDNEQLSVF
+659 STDNKQLSIF
-669 SDKLVNNTISFVH
+669 SDKLVDNTISFVH
-682 EIPGKIEAEHYFFQ
+682 NIPGKIEAEHFFFQ

-707 GGGLNVGSLDNG
+707 GGGFNIGSLDNG

-725 VDIQTT
+725 VDVLAS
-731 GTYNVTYRAAADPGY
+731 GTFNVTYRAAADPTWSS
-746 APLGGQV
+746 GGQV
-753 ELSIYDSISN
+753 ELSIYDSNSN
-763 SFTFLQNV
+763 SFTFLQN
-771 ILSPTT
+771 IIIPATT

-782 ENTSKA
+782 ESISKA
-788 VNLDSGKYQIRLK
+788 VNLDSGKHQIRLK
-801 ILGGPFNLNWFSF
+801 ILAGPFNLNWFSF

-835 QDGIS
+835 QEGIS

-862 DYIINVTKTGLYN
+862 DYIINVNKTGLYD
-875 LSYRVAS
+875 LSYRAAS

-903 SEELHAVSF
+903 GEELHTVSF

-924 NNFPKIYLESG
+924 NNFPKIHLESG
-935 DKNIRLLFTK
+935 DKKIRLLFTK

-953 LFEEFEGSIL
+953 QFEEFEGTVL
-963 GLEKDDLRIKVYP
+963 GFEKNDIRLKIYP
-976 NPSPDNIKIE
+976 NPTSEKITVE
-986 SNYLPKDKINY
+986 SDFVTNEIINY
-997 LLVDI
+997 KLIDSNGRVFVDI
-1002 NGKVLYD
+1002 NRLY
-1009 KKVKYTSKIYEE
+1009 KSKIYEE
-1021 ISLLSLRSG
+1021 IRLNNINNG
-1030 LIFLIIIEG
+1030 LIFLVIYEG
-1039 DRLLEVKKIFV
+1039 DNLLEIRKII
-1050 KK
+1050 KSN

>member
-1 MHMAKLTNF
+1 
-10 LVLFLVLGFSS
+10 
-21 YSQNFLSTSGTSIVN
+21 
-36 ESGDTII
+36 
-43 FRGMG
+43 MG

-74 RLVELIGA
+74 KITELVGE
-82 EETEIF
+82 EETQIF
-88 YDNWLSNHVRK
+88 YDNWLNNHVTK
-99 IDIDSMKQW
+99 TDIDSMKSW

-120 LFTEPIQNEPYP
+120 LFTLPIEQEPFPG
-132 NAYTEKGKG
+132 AYTEIDLG
-141 FLLLDSLLKWCKQN
+141 FKLLDSLLSWCKQN

-172 NADISDYDPSKPSL
+172 NADISDYDPTKPSL
-186 WENIFN
+186 WESELNR
-192 QNKTVELW
+192 NKTVELW
-200 RRIASRYKNEEW
+200 KRLSQRYINEEW
-212 IAGYDLINE
+212 VAGYDLINE
-221 PNWDIPGGV
+221 PNWEIPGGV
-230 LLREL
+230 LLKEL
-235 YERITEAIRSEG
+235 YVKITNAIRTDVG

-262 FTGLTPPWDDNFVY
+262 FTGLTPPWDDNLVY

-291 WMLPLRDSLNVPLF
+291 WMLPLRDTLNVPLF

-330 WAWWPLK
+330 WAWWPFK

-350 NDKYKKIVDYWNGGN
+350 NDKYKNIVDYWNG
-365 EIPTKEDAI
+365 EKSAPSKEDAI
-374 EGLRQLTEDIKLE
+374 EGLTQLTEDIKLE
-387 NSVYH
+387 NTRYQ

-399 FRQPFSNETIP
+399 IRQPFSDETVP
-410 YTDNNI
+410 FSNNVI
-416 PGKIFATDFDLGIMG
+416 PGKVFATDFDMGIMG
-431 KAYYDAGAEANYGGE
+431 EAYYDAGSEANYGGD

-464 ENDDPLSNGFNV
+464 SNDDPLSNEFNV

-481 DEWMKYSFSLDQEG
+481 DEWMKYSFTLAQEG
-495 LYNVKIRIATEDD
+495 LYNVKIRVATEDN

-519 QVSEMVD
+519 QASDMVD

-531 AWDTWQYV
+531 AWDSWSYV
-539 YIDSLVLNSTDK
+539 YIDSLVLNSTDN
-551 SFVFQVDRGTFN
+551 SFVFHVDRGTFN
-563 IGFFEFERIGDISL
+563 LGFFEFERIGDISL
-577 AETIYMNS
+577 SETRYMNS
-585 YTLNENTILLNTNK
+585 FTSNKNTILLNTNK
-599 DLDSLSDIILS
+599 DLKSSSEIILS
-610 DFELR
+610 DFQVK
-615 INDNKI
+615 INNNNI
-621 DIQNILFPI
+621 DIKNILFPAF
-630 YPRSIIL
+630 PRSILI
-637 EIDQK
+637 EIDQD

-653 NGNSLK
+653 DGNSVK
-659 STDNEQLSVF
+659 STDNKQLSIF
-669 SDKLVNNTISFVH
+669 SDKLVDNTISFVH
-682 EIPGKIEAEHYFFQ
+682 NIPGKIEAEHFFFQ

-707 GGGLNVGSLDNG
+707 GGGFNIGSLDNG

-725 VDIQTT
+725 VDVLAS
-731 GTYNVTYRAAADPGY
+731 GTFNVTYRAAADPTWSS
-746 APLGGQV
+746 GGQV
-753 ELSIYDSISN
+753 ELSIYDSNSN
-763 SFTFLQNV
+763 SFTFLQN
-771 ILSPTT
+771 IIIPATT

-782 ENTSKA
+782 ESISKA
-788 VNLDSGKYQIRLK
+788 VNLDSGKHQIRLK
-801 ILGGPFNLNWFSF
+801 ILAGPFNLNWFSF

-835 QDGIS
+835 QEGIS

-862 DYIINVTKTGLYN
+862 DYIINVNKTGLYD
-875 LSYRVAS
+875 LSYRAAS

-903 SEELHAVSF
+903 GEELHTVSF

-924 NNFPKIYLESG
+924 NNFPKIHLESG
-935 DKNIRLLFTK
+935 DKKIRLLFTK

-953 LFEEFEGSIL
+953 QFEEFEGTVL
-963 GLEKDDLRIKVYP
+963 GFEKNDIRLKIYP
-976 NPSPDNIKIE
+976 NPTSEKITVE
-986 SNYLPKDKINY
+986 SDFVTNEIINY
-997 LLVDI
+997 KLIDPNGRVFVDI
-1002 NGKVLYD
+1002 NRLY
-1009 KKVKYTSKIYEE
+1009 KSKIYEE
-1021 ISLLSLRSG
+1021 IRLNNINNG
-1030 LIFLIIIEG
+1030 LIFLVIYEG
-1039 DRLLEVKKIFV
+1039 DNLLEIRKII
-1050 KK
+1050 KSN

>member
-1 MHMAKLTNF
+1 
-10 LVLFLVLGFSS
+10 
-21 YSQNFLSTSGTSIVN
+21 
-36 ESGDTII
+36 
-43 FRGMG
+43 MG

-74 RLVELIGA
+74 KITELVGE
-82 EETEIF
+82 EETQIF
-88 YDNWLSNHVRK
+88 YDNWLNNHVTK
-99 IDIDSMKQW
+99 TDIDSMKSW

-120 LFTEPIQNEPYP
+120 LFTLPIEQEPFPG
-132 NAYTEKGKG
+132 AYTEIDLG
-141 FLLLDSLLKWCKQN
+141 FKLLDSLLSWCKQN

-172 NADISDYDPSKPSL
+172 NADISDYDPTKPSL
-186 WENIFN
+186 WESELNR
-192 QNKTVELW
+192 NKTVELW
-200 RRIASRYKNEEW
+200 KRLSQRYKNEEW
-212 IAGYDLINE
+212 VAGYDLINE
-221 PNWDIPGGV
+221 PNWEIPGGV
-230 LLREL
+230 LLKEL
-235 YERITEAIRSEG
+235 YVKITNAIRTDVG

-262 FTGLTPPWDDNFVY
+262 FTGLTPPWDDNLVY

-291 WMLPLRDSLNVPLF
+291 WMLPLRDTLNVPLF

-330 WAWWPLK
+330 WAWWPFK

-350 NDKYKKIVDYWNGGN
+350 NDKYKNIVDYWNG
-365 EIPTKEDAI
+365 EKSAPSKEDAI
-374 EGLRQLTEDIKLE
+374 EGLTQLTEDIKLE
-387 NSVYH
+387 NTRYQ

-399 FRQPFSNETIP
+399 IRQPFSDETVP
-410 YTDNNI
+410 FSNNVI
-416 PGKIFATDFDLGIMG
+416 PGKVFATDFDMGIMG
-431 KAYYDAGAEANYGGE
+431 EAYYDAGSEANYGGD

-464 ENDDPLSNGFNV
+464 SNDDPLSNEFNV

-481 DEWMKYSFSLDQEG
+481 DEWMKYSFTLAQEG
-495 LYNVKIRIATEDD
+495 LYNVKIRVATEDN

-519 QVSEMVD
+519 QASDMVD

-531 AWDTWQYV
+531 AWDSWSYV
-539 YIDSLVLNSTDK
+539 YIDSLVLNSTDN
-551 SFVFQVDRGTFN
+551 SFVFHVERGTFN
-563 IGFFEFERIGDISL
+563 LGFFEFERIGDISL
-577 AETIYMNS
+577 SETRYMNS
-585 YTLNENTILLNTNK
+585 FTSSKNTILLNTNK
-599 DLDSLSDIILS
+599 DLKSSSEIILS
-610 DFELR
+610 DFQIK
-615 INDNKI
+615 INNNNI
-621 DIQNILFPI
+621 DIKNILFSAF
-630 YPRSIIL
+630 PRSILI
-637 EIDQK
+637 EIDQD

-653 NGNSLK
+653 DGNSVK
-659 STDNEQLSVF
+659 STDNKQLSIF
-669 SDKLVNNTISFVH
+669 SDKLVDNTISFVH
-682 EIPGKIEAEHYFFQ
+682 NIPGKIEAEHFFFQ

-707 GGGLNVGSLDNG
+707 GGGFNIGSLDNG

-725 VDIQTT
+725 VDVLAS
-731 GTYNVTYRAAADPGY
+731 GTFNVTYRAAADPTWSS
-746 APLGGQV
+746 GGQV
-753 ELSIYDSISN
+753 ELSIYDSNSN
-763 SFTFLQNV
+763 SFTFLQN
-771 ILSPTT
+771 IIIPATT

-782 ENTSKA
+782 ESISKA
-788 VNLDSGKYQIRLK
+788 VNLDSGKHQIRLK
-801 ILGGPFNLNWFSF
+801 ILAGPFNLNWFSF

-835 QDGIS
+835 QEGIS

-862 DYIINVTKTGLYN
+862 DYIINVNKTGLYD
-875 LSYRVAS
+875 LSYRAAS

-903 SEELHAVSF
+903 GEELHTVSF

-924 NNFPKIYLESG
+924 NNFPKIHLESG
-935 DKNIRLLFTK
+935 DKKIGLLFIK

-953 LFEEFEGSIL
+953 QFEEFEGTVL
-963 GLEKDDLRIKVYP
+963 GFEKNDIRLKIYP
-976 NPSPDNIKIE
+976 NPTSEKITVE
-986 SNYLPKDKINY
+986 SDFVTNEIINY
-997 LLVDI
+997 KLIDPNGRVFVDI
-1002 NGKVLYD
+1002 NRLY
-1009 KKVKYTSKIYEE
+1009 KSKIYEE
-1021 ISLLSLRSG
+1021 IRLNNINNG
-1030 LIFLIIIEG
+1030 LIFLVIYEG
-1039 DRLLEVKKIFV
+1039 DNLLEIRKII
-1050 KK
+1050 KSN

>member
-1 MHMAKLTNF
+1 MTNF
-10 LVLFLVLGFSS
+10 YKFLLVFLLFSNYSF
-21 YSQNFLSTSGTSIVN
+21 SQNFLSTSGKSIIN
-36 ESGDTII
+36 EKGDTII
-43 FRGMG
+43 LRGMG

-74 RLVELIGA
+74 KITELVGE
-82 EETEIF
+82 EETQIF
-88 YDNWLSNHVRK
+88 YDNWLNNHVTK
-99 IDIDSMKQW
+99 TDIDSMKSW

-120 LFTEPIQNEPYP
+120 LFTLPIEQEPFPG
-132 NAYTEKGKG
+132 AYTEIDLG
-141 FLLLDSLLKWCKQN
+141 FKLLDSLLTWCKQN

-172 NADISDYDPSKPSL
+172 NADISDYDPTKPSL
-186 WENIFN
+186 WESELNR
-192 QNKTVELW
+192 NKTVELW
-200 RRIASRYKNEEW
+200 KRLSQRYINEEW
-212 IAGYDLINE
+212 VAGYDLINE
-221 PNWDIPGGV
+221 PNWEIPGGV
-230 LLREL
+230 LLKEL
-235 YERITEAIRSEG
+235 YVKITNAIRTDVG

-262 FTGLTPPWDDNFVY
+262 FTGLTPPWDDNLVY

-291 WMLPLRDSLNVPLF
+291 WMLPLRDTLNVPLF

-330 WAWWPLK
+330 WAWWPFK

-350 NDKYKKIVDYWNGGN
+350 NDKYKNIVDYWNG
-365 EIPTKEDAI
+365 EKSAPSKEDAI
-374 EGLRQLTEDIKLE
+374 EGLTQLTEDIKLE
-387 NSVYH
+387 NTRYQ

-399 FRQPFSNETIP
+399 IRQPFSDETVP
-410 YTDNNI
+410 FSNNVI
-416 PGKIFATDFDLGIMG
+416 PGKVFATDFDMGIMG
-431 KAYYDAGAEANYGGE
+431 EAYYDAGSEANYGGD

-464 ENDDPLSNGFNV
+464 SNDDPLSNEFNV

-481 DEWMKYSFSLDQEG
+481 DEWMKYSFTLAQEG
-495 LYNVKIRIATEDD
+495 LYNVKIRVATEDN

-519 QVSEMVD
+519 QASDMVD

-531 AWDTWQYV
+531 AWDSWSYV
-539 YIDSLVLNSTDK
+539 YIDSLVLNSTDN
-551 SFVFQVDRGTFN
+551 SFIFHVDRGTFN
-563 IGFFEFERIGDISL
+563 LGFFEFERIGDISL
-577 AETIYMNS
+577 SETRYMNS
-585 YTLNENTILLNTNK
+585 FTSSKNTILLNTNK
-599 DLDSLSDIILS
+599 DLKSSSEIILS
-610 DFELR
+610 DFQIK
-615 INDNKI
+615 INNNNI
-621 DIQNILFPI
+621 DIKNILFPAF
-630 YPRSIIL
+630 PRSILI
-637 EIDQK
+637 EIDQD

-653 NGNSLK
+653 DGNSVK
-659 STDNEQLSVF
+659 STDNKQLSIF
-669 SDKLVNNTISFVH
+669 SDKLVDNTISFVH
-682 EIPGKIEAEHYFFQ
+682 NIPGKIEAEHFFFQ

-707 GGGLNVGSLDNG
+707 GGGFNIGSLDNG

-725 VDIQTT
+725 VDVLAS
-731 GTYNVTYRAAADPGY
+731 GTFNVTYRAAADPTWSS
-746 APLGGQV
+746 GGQV
-753 ELSIYDSISN
+753 ELSIYDSNSN
-763 SFTFLQNV
+763 SFTFLQN
-771 ILSPTT
+771 IIIPATT

-782 ENTSKA
+782 ESISKA
-788 VNLDSGKYQIRLK
+788 VNLDSGKHQIRLK
-801 ILGGPFNLNWFSF
+801 ILAGPFNLNWFSF

-835 QDGIS
+835 QEGIS

-862 DYIINVTKTGLYN
+862 DYIINVNKTGLYD
-875 LSYRVAS
+875 LSYRAAS

-903 SEELHAVSF
+903 GEELHTVSF

-924 NNFPKIYLESG
+924 NNFPKIHLESG
-935 DKNIRLLFTK
+935 DKKIRLLFTK

-953 LFEEFEGSIL
+953 QFEEFEGTVL
-963 GLEKDDLRIKVYP
+963 GFEKNDIRLKIYP
-976 NPSPDNIKIE
+976 NPTSEKITVE
-986 SNYLPKDKINY
+986 SDFVTNEIINY
-997 LLVDI
+997 KLIDPNGRVFVDI
-1002 NGKVLYD
+1002 NRLY
-1009 KKVKYTSKIYEE
+1009 KSKIYEE
-1021 ISLLSLRSG
+1021 IRLNNINNG
-1030 LIFLIIIEG
+1030 LIFLVIYEG
-1039 DRLLEVKKIFV
+1039 DNLLEIRKII
-1050 KK
+1050 KSN

>member
-1 MHMAKLTNF
+1 MQMTKLTNF
-10 LVLFLVLGFSS
+10 LVLFLVLFQPI

-36 ESGDTII
+36 QNGDTVIL
-43 FRGMG
+43 RGMG

-82 EETEIF
+82 QETEIF
-88 YDNWLSNHVRK
+88 YDNWLRNHVRK

-120 LFTEPIQNEPYP
+120 LFTEPIENELSPF
-132 NAYTEKGKG
+132 AYTEKEKG
-141 FLLLDSLLKWCKQN
+141 YELLDSLLEWCKQN

-172 NADISDYDPSKPSL
+172 NADISDYDPTKPSL
-186 WENIFN
+186 WESQYN

-200 RRIASRYKNEEW
+200 KRIARRYKNEEW

-235 YERITEAIRSEG
+235 YQQITEAIRAEG

-305 VGETGENSNFW
+305 IGETGENSNFW

-330 WAWWPLK
+330 WAWWPFK

-350 NDKYKKIVDYWNGGN
+350 NEKYKNIVDYWNG
-365 EIPTKEDAI
+365 EKSAPSKEDAI
-374 EGLRQLTEDIKLE
+374 EGLRQLTDDIKLE
-387 NSVYH
+387 NNRFQ

-399 FRQPFSNETIP
+399 FRQPFSNETVP
-410 YTDNNI
+410 YTNNVI
-416 PGKIFATDFDLGIMG
+416 PGKVFASDFDMGIMG
-431 KAYYDAGAEANYGGE
+431 EAYYDAGSEANYGGD

-464 ENDDPLSNGFNV
+464 SSNDPLSNEFNV

-481 DEWMKYSFSLDQEG
+481 DEWMKYSFNLAQEG
-495 LYNVKIRIATEDD
+495 LYNVKIRVATEDN

-519 QVSEMVD
+519 QVSDMID

-531 AWDTWQYV
+531 AWDSWSYV
-539 YIDSLVLNSTDK
+539 YVDSLVLNSSDN
-551 SFVFQVDRGTFN
+551 SFVFHVDRGTFN
-563 IGFFEFERIGDISL
+563 LGFFEFERIGDISL
-577 AETIYMNS
+577 LETRYMNS
-585 YTLNENTILLNTNK
+585 FTLDKNKILLNTNK
-599 DLDSLSDIILS
+599 DLKNSSDLISS
-610 DFELR
+610 DFQIA
-615 INDNKI
+615 INNNI
-621 DIQNILFPI
+621 MDIKNVLFSS
-630 YPRSIIL
+630 YPRSILI
-637 EIDQK
+637 EIDQD
-642 IQPTDS
+642 ILPTDS
-648 ILISY
+648 IYVSY
-653 NGNSLK
+653 NGTSVR
-659 STDNEQLSVF
+659 STDNNLLSIF
-669 SDKLVNNTISFVH
+669 SEELVNNTISFIH
-682 EIPGKIEAEHYFFQ
+682 TIPGKIEAEHFFFQ

-707 GGGLNVGSLDNG
+707 GEGFNVGSLDNG

-725 VDIQTT
+725 VDVQLS
-731 GTYNVTYRAAADPGY
+731 GTYNVTYRVAADPSWSS
-746 APLGGQV
+746 GGQI
-753 ELSIYDSISN
+753 ELSIYDSNSN
-763 SFTFLQNV
+763 SFTFLQN
-771 ILSPTT
+771 IIIPATE

-782 ENTSKA
+782 EIASKA
-788 VNLDSGKYQIRLK
+788 LNLDSGKHQIRLT

-825 GYVQAEDFVY
+825 GYVQAEDFIY

-840 LEMTEDEGG
+840 LEMTEDDGG

-862 DYIINVTKTGLYN
+862 DYIINVTKTGLYD

-882 DGSQDYANG
+882 DGSQDYADG
-891 GTIKLLLMEDSV
+891 GTIKLLLMEDSLV
-903 SEELHAVSF
+903 EELHTISF
-912 PATNGWQDWVTF
+912 PATEGWQDWVTF

-935 DKNIRLLFTK
+935 DKKIRLLFTK

-953 LFEEFEGSIL
+953 LFDEFEGSIL

-976 NPSPDNIKIE
+976 NPTSDIIIVE
-986 SNYLPKDKINY
+986 STHLPKDIINY
-997 LLVDI
+997 TLVDI
-1002 NGKVLYD
+1002 SGKIIFNKRVEY
-1009 KKVKYTSKIYEE
+1009 SSNIYEE
-1021 ISLLSLRSG
+1021 INLLNVKSKLA
-1030 LIFLIIIEG
+1030 FLIVLEG
-1039 DRLLEVKKIFV
+1039 DSLLEVKKIFI

>member
-1 MHMAKLTNF
+1 
-10 LVLFLVLGFSS
+10 
-21 YSQNFLSTSGTSIVN
+21 
-36 ESGDTII
+36 
-43 FRGMG
+43 MG

-74 RLVELIGA
+74 KITELVGE
-82 EETEIF
+82 EETQIF
-88 YDNWLSNHVRK
+88 YDNWLNNHVTK
-99 IDIDSMKQW
+99 TDIDSMKSW

-120 LFTEPIQNEPYP
+120 LFTLPIEQEPFPG
-132 NAYTEKGKG
+132 AYTEIDLG
-141 FLLLDSLLKWCKQN
+141 FKLLDSLLTWCKQN

-172 NADISDYDPSKPSL
+172 NADISDYDPTKPSL
-186 WENIFN
+186 WESELNR
-192 QNKTVELW
+192 NKTVELW
-200 RRIASRYKNEEW
+200 KRLSQRYKNEEW
-212 IAGYDLINE
+212 VAGYDLINE
-221 PNWDIPGGV
+221 PNWEIPGGV
-230 LLREL
+230 LLKEL
-235 YERITEAIRSEG
+235 YVKITNAIRTDVG

-262 FTGLTPPWDDNFVY
+262 FTGLTPPWDDNLVY

-291 WMLPLRDSLNVPLF
+291 WMLPLRDTLNVPLF

-330 WAWWPLK
+330 WAWWPFK

-350 NDKYKKIVDYWNGGN
+350 NDKYKNIVDYWNG
-365 EIPTKEDAI
+365 EKSAPSKEDAI
-374 EGLRQLTEDIKLE
+374 EGLTQLTEDIKLE
-387 NSVYH
+387 NTRYQ

-399 FRQPFSNETIP
+399 IRQPFSDETVP
-410 YTDNNI
+410 FSNNVI
-416 PGKIFATDFDLGIMG
+416 PGKVFATDFDMGIMG
-431 KAYYDAGAEANYGGE
+431 EAYYDAGSEANYGGD

-464 ENDDPLSNGFNV
+464 SNDDPLSNEFNV

-481 DEWMKYSFSLDQEG
+481 DEWMKYSFTLAQEG
-495 LYNVKIRIATEDD
+495 LYNVKIRVATEDN

-519 QVSEMVD
+519 QASDMVD

-531 AWDTWQYV
+531 AWDSWSYV
-539 YIDSLVLNSTDK
+539 YIDSLVLNSTDN
-551 SFVFQVDRGTFN
+551 SFIFHVDRGTFN
-563 IGFFEFERIGDISL
+563 LGFFEFERIGDISL
-577 AETIYMNS
+577 SETRYMNS
-585 YTLNENTILLNTNK
+585 FTSNKNTILLNTNK
-599 DLDSLSDIILS
+599 DLKSSSEIILS
-610 DFELR
+610 DFQIK
-615 INDNKI
+615 INNNNI
-621 DIQNILFPI
+621 DIKNILFSAF
-630 YPRSIIL
+630 PRSILI
-637 EIDQK
+637 EIDQD

-653 NGNSLK
+653 DGNSVK
-659 STDNEQLSVF
+659 STDNKKLSIF
-669 SDKLVNNTISFVH
+669 SDKLVDNTISFVH
-682 EIPGKIEAEHYFFQ
+682 NIPGKIEAEHFFFQ

-707 GGGLNVGSLDNG
+707 GGGFNIGSLDNG

-725 VDIQTT
+725 VDVLAS
-731 GTYNVTYRAAADPGY
+731 GTFNVTYRVAADPTWSS
-746 APLGGQV
+746 GGQV
-753 ELSIYDSISN
+753 ELSIYDSNSN
-763 SFTFLQNV
+763 SFTFLQN
-771 ILSPTT
+771 IIIPATT

-782 ENTSKA
+782 ENISKA

-801 ILGGPFNLNWFSF
+801 ILAGPFNLNWFSF

-835 QDGIS
+835 QEGIS

-862 DYIINVTKTGLYN
+862 DYIINVNKTGLYD
-875 LSYRVAS
+875 LSYRAAS

-903 SEELHAVSF
+903 GEELHTVSF

-924 NNFPKIYLESG
+924 NNFPKIHLESG
-935 DKNIRLLFTK
+935 DKKIRLLFIK

-953 LFEEFEGSIL
+953 QFEEFEGTVL
-963 GLEKDDLRIKVYP
+963 GFEKNDIRLKIYP
-976 NPSPDNIKIE
+976 NPTSEKITVE
-986 SNYLPKDKINY
+986 SDFVTNEIINY
-997 LLVDI
+997 KLIDPNGRVFVDI
-1002 NGKVLYD
+1002 NRLY
-1009 KKVKYTSKIYEE
+1009 KSKIYEE
-1021 ISLLSLRSG
+1021 IRLNNINNG
-1030 LIFLIIIEG
+1030 LIFLVIYEG
-1039 DRLLEVKKIFV
+1039 DNLLEIRKII
-1050 KK
+1050 KSN

>member
-1 MHMAKLTNF
+1 MAKLTNF

-495 LYNVKIRIATEDD
+495 LYNVKIRIATEE

-599 DLDSLSDIILS
+599 DLDSLSDIIIS

-707 GGGLNVGSLDNG
+707 GGGLNIGSLDNG

-903 SEELHAVSF
+903 SEELHTVSF

-1030 LIFLIIIEG
+1030 LIFLIIMEG

>member
-1 MHMAKLTNF
+1 
-10 LVLFLVLGFSS
+10 
-21 YSQNFLSTSGTSIVN
+21 
-36 ESGDTII
+36 
-43 FRGMG
+43 MG

-74 RLVELIGA
+74 KITELVGE
-82 EETEIF
+82 EETQIF
-88 YDNWLSNHVRK
+88 YDNWLNNHVTK
-99 IDIDSMKQW
+99 TDIDSMKSW

-120 LFTEPIQNEPYP
+120 LFTLPIEQEPFPG
-132 NAYTEKGKG
+132 AYTEIDLG
-141 FLLLDSLLKWCKQN
+141 FKLLDSLLSWCKQN

-172 NADISDYDPSKPSL
+172 NADISDYDPTKPSL
-186 WENIFN
+186 WESELNR
-192 QNKTVELW
+192 NKTVELW
-200 RRIASRYKNEEW
+200 KRLSQRYINEEW
-212 IAGYDLINE
+212 VAGYDLINE
-221 PNWDIPGGV
+221 PNWEIPGGV
-230 LLREL
+230 LLKEL
-235 YERITEAIRSEG
+235 YVKITNAIRTDVG

-262 FTGLTPPWDDNFVY
+262 FTGLTPPWDDNLVY

-291 WMLPLRDSLNVPLF
+291 WMLPLRDTLNVPLF

-330 WAWWPLK
+330 WAWWPFK

-350 NDKYKKIVDYWNGGN
+350 NDKYKNIVDYWNG
-365 EIPTKEDAI
+365 EKSAPSKEDAI
-374 EGLRQLTEDIKLE
+374 EGLTQLTEDIKLE
-387 NSVYH
+387 NTRYQ

-399 FRQPFSNETIP
+399 FRQPFSDETVP
-410 YTDNNI
+410 FSNNVI
-416 PGKIFATDFDLGIMG
+416 PGKVFATDFDMGIMG
-431 KAYYDAGAEANYGGE
+431 EAYYDAGSEANYGGD

-464 ENDDPLSNGFNV
+464 SNDDPLSNEFNV

-481 DEWMKYSFSLDQEG
+481 DEWMKYTFTLAQEG
-495 LYNVKIRIATEDD
+495 LYNVKIRVATEDN

-519 QVSEMVD
+519 QASDMVD

-531 AWDTWQYV
+531 AWDSWSYV
-539 YIDSLVLNSTDK
+539 YIDSLVLNNTDN
-551 SFVFQVDRGTFN
+551 SFVFHVDRGTFN
-563 IGFFEFERIGDISL
+563 LGFFEFERIGDISL
-577 AETIYMNS
+577 SETRYMNS
-585 YTLNENTILLNTNK
+585 FTSSKNTILLNTNK
-599 DLDSLSDIILS
+599 DLKSSSEIILS
-610 DFELR
+610 DFQVK
-615 INDNKI
+615 INNNNI
-621 DIQNILFPI
+621 DIKNILFPAF
-630 YPRSIIL
+630 PRSILI
-637 EIDQK
+637 EIDQD

-653 NGNSLK
+653 DGNSVK
-659 STDNEQLSVF
+659 STDNKQLSIF
-669 SDKLVNNTISFVH
+669 SDKLVDNTISFVH
-682 EIPGKIEAEHYFFQ
+682 NIPGKIEAEHFFFQ

-707 GGGLNVGSLDNG
+707 GGGFNIGSLDNG

-725 VDIQTT
+725 VDVLAS
-731 GTYNVTYRAAADPGY
+731 GTFNVTYRAAADPTWSS
-746 APLGGQV
+746 GGQV
-753 ELSIYDSISN
+753 ELSIYDSNSN
-763 SFTFLQNV
+763 SFTFLQN
-771 ILSPTT
+771 IIIPATT

-782 ENTSKA
+782 ESISKA
-788 VNLDSGKYQIRLK
+788 VNLDSGKHQIRLK
-801 ILGGPFNLNWFSF
+801 ILAGPFNLNWFSF

-835 QDGIS
+835 QEGIS

-862 DYIINVTKTGLYN
+862 DYIINVNKTGLYD
-875 LSYRVAS
+875 LSYRAAS

-903 SEELHAVSF
+903 GEELHTVSF

-924 NNFPKIYLESG
+924 NNFPKIHLESG
-935 DKNIRLLFTK
+935 DKKIRLLFTK

-953 LFEEFEGSIL
+953 QFEEFEGTVL
-963 GLEKDDLRIKVYP
+963 GFEKNDIRLKIYP
-976 NPSPDNIKIE
+976 NPTSEKITVE
-986 SNYLPKDKINY
+986 SDFETNEIINY
-997 LLVDI
+997 KLIDPNGRVFVDI
-1002 NGKVLYD
+1002 NRLY
-1009 KKVKYTSKIYEE
+1009 KSKIYEE
-1021 ISLLSLRSG
+1021 IRLNNINNG
-1030 LIFLIIIEG
+1030 LIFLVIYEG
-1039 DRLLEVKKIFV
+1039 DNLLEIRKII
-1050 KK
+1050 KSN

>member
-1 MHMAKLTNF
+1 MTNF
-10 LVLFLVLGFSS
+10 YKFLLVFLLFSNYSF
-21 YSQNFLSTSGTSIVN
+21 SQNFLSTSGKSIIN
-36 ESGDTII
+36 EKGDTII
-43 FRGMG
+43 LRGMG

-74 RLVELIGA
+74 KITELVGE
-82 EETEIF
+82 EETQIF
-88 YDNWLSNHVRK
+88 YDNWLNNHVTK
-99 IDIDSMKQW
+99 TDIDSMKSW

-120 LFTEPIQNEPYP
+120 LFTLPIEQEPFPG
-132 NAYTEKGKG
+132 AYTEIDLG
-141 FLLLDSLLKWCKQN
+141 FKLLDSLLSWCKQN

-172 NADISDYDPSKPSL
+172 NADISDYDPTKPSL
-186 WENIFN
+186 WESELNR
-192 QNKTVELW
+192 NKTVELW
-200 RRIASRYKNEEW
+200 KRLSQRYINEEW
-212 IAGYDLINE
+212 VAGYDLINE
-221 PNWDIPGGV
+221 PNWEIPGGV
-230 LLREL
+230 LLKEL
-235 YERITEAIRSEG
+235 YVKITNAIRTDVG

-262 FTGLTPPWDDNFVY
+262 FTGLTPPWDDNLVY

-291 WMLPLRDSLNVPLF
+291 WMLPLRDTLNVPLF

-330 WAWWPLK
+330 WAWWPFK

-350 NDKYKKIVDYWNGGN
+350 NDKYKNIVDYWNG
-365 EIPTKEDAI
+365 EKSAPSKEDAI
-374 EGLRQLTEDIKLE
+374 EGLTQLTEDIKLE
-387 NSVYH
+387 NTRYQ

-399 FRQPFSNETIP
+399 IRQPFSDETVP
-410 YTDNNI
+410 FSNNVI
-416 PGKIFATDFDLGIMG
+416 PGKVFATDFDMGIMG
-431 KAYYDAGAEANYGGE
+431 EAYYDAGSEANYGGD

-464 ENDDPLSNGFNV
+464 SNDDPLSNEFNV

-481 DEWMKYSFSLDQEG
+481 DEWMKYSFTLAQEG
-495 LYNVKIRIATEDD
+495 LYNVKIRVATEDN

-519 QVSEMVD
+519 QASDMVD

-531 AWDTWQYV
+531 AWDSWSYV
-539 YIDSLVLNSTDK
+539 YIDSLVLNSTDN
-551 SFVFQVDRGTFN
+551 SFVFHVDRGTFN
-563 IGFFEFERIGDISL
+563 LGFFEFERIGDISL
-577 AETIYMNS
+577 SETRYMNS
-585 YTLNENTILLNTNK
+585 FTSNKNTILLNTNK
-599 DLDSLSDIILS
+599 DLKSSSEIILS
-610 DFELR
+610 DFQIK
-615 INDNKI
+615 INNNNI
-621 DIQNILFPI
+621 DIKNILFSAF
-630 YPRSIIL
+630 PRSILI
-637 EIDQK
+637 EIDQD

-653 NGNSLK
+653 DGNSVK
-659 STDNEQLSVF
+659 STDNKKLSIF
-669 SDKLVNNTISFVH
+669 SDKLVDNTISFVH
-682 EIPGKIEAEHYFFQ
+682 NIPGKIEAEHFFFQ

-707 GGGLNVGSLDNG
+707 GGGFNIGSLDNG

-725 VDIQTT
+725 VDVLAS
-731 GTYNVTYRAAADPGY
+731 GTFNVTYRAAADPTWSS
-746 APLGGQV
+746 GGQV
-753 ELSIYDSISN
+753 ELSIYDSNSN
-763 SFTFLQNV
+763 SFTFLQN
-771 ILSPTT
+771 IIIPATT

-782 ENTSKA
+782 ESISKA
-788 VNLDSGKYQIRLK
+788 VNLDSGKHQIRLK
-801 ILGGPFNLNWFSF
+801 ILAGPFNLNWFSF

-835 QDGIS
+835 QEGIS

-862 DYIINVTKTGLYN
+862 DYIINVNKTGLYD
-875 LSYRVAS
+875 LSYRAAS

-903 SEELHAVSF
+903 GEELHTVSF

-924 NNFPKIYLESG
+924 NNFPKIHLESG
-935 DKNIRLLFTK
+935 DKKIRLLFTK

-953 LFEEFEGSIL
+953 QFEEFEGTVL
-963 GLEKDDLRIKVYP
+963 GFEKNDIRLKIYP
-976 NPSPDNIKIE
+976 NPTSEKITVE
-986 SNYLPKDKINY
+986 SDFVTNEIINY
-997 LLVDI
+997 KLIDPNGRVFVDI
-1002 NGKVLYD
+1002 NRLY
-1009 KKVKYTSKIYEE
+1009 KSKIYEE
-1021 ISLLSLRSG
+1021 IRLNNINNG
-1030 LIFLIIIEG
+1030 LIFLVIYEG
-1039 DRLLEVKKIFV
+1039 DNLLEIRKII
-1050 KK
+1050 KSN

>member
-1 MHMAKLTNF
+1 MAKLTNF

-21 YSQNFLSTSGTSIVN
+21 YSQNFLSTSGTSIIN

-495 LYNVKIRIATEDD
+495 LYNVKIRIATEE

-659 STDNEQLSVF
+659 STDNQQLSIF

-702 NTSDE
+702 NTSDI
-707 GGGLNVGSLDNG
+707 GGGLNIGSLDNG

-903 SEELHAVSF
+903 SEELHTVSF

>member
-1 MHMAKLTNF
+1 
-10 LVLFLVLGFSS
+10 
-21 YSQNFLSTSGTSIVN
+21 
-36 ESGDTII
+36 
-43 FRGMG
+43 MG

-74 RLVELIGA
+74 KITELVGE
-82 EETEIF
+82 EETQIF
-88 YDNWLSNHVRK
+88 YDNWLNNHVTK
-99 IDIDSMKQW
+99 TDIDSMKSW

-120 LFTEPIQNEPYP
+120 LFTLPIEQEPFPG
-132 NAYTEKGKG
+132 AYTEIDLG
-141 FLLLDSLLKWCKQN
+141 FKLLDSLLSWCKQN

-172 NADISDYDPSKPSL
+172 NADISDYDPTKPSL
-186 WENIFN
+186 WESELNR
-192 QNKTVELW
+192 NKTVELW
-200 RRIASRYKNEEW
+200 KRLSQRYINEEW
-212 IAGYDLINE
+212 VAGYDLINE
-221 PNWDIPGGV
+221 PNWEIPGGV
-230 LLREL
+230 LLKEL
-235 YERITEAIRSEG
+235 YVKITNAIRTDVG

-262 FTGLTPPWDDNFVY
+262 FTGLTPPWDDNLVY

-291 WMLPLRDSLNVPLF
+291 WMLPLRDTLNVPLF

-330 WAWWPLK
+330 WAWWPFK

-350 NDKYKKIVDYWNGGN
+350 NDKYKNIVDYWNG
-365 EIPTKEDAI
+365 EKSAPSKEDAI
-374 EGLRQLTEDIKLE
+374 EGLTQLTEDIKLE
-387 NSVYH
+387 NTRYQ

-399 FRQPFSNETIP
+399 IRQPFSDETVP
-410 YTDNNI
+410 FSNNVI
-416 PGKIFATDFDLGIMG
+416 PGKVFATDFDMGIMG
-431 KAYYDAGAEANYGGE
+431 EAYYDAGSEANYGGD

-464 ENDDPLSNGFNV
+464 SNDDPLSNEFNV

-481 DEWMKYSFSLDQEG
+481 DEWMKYSFTLAQEG
-495 LYNVKIRIATEDD
+495 LYNVKIRVATEDN

-519 QVSEMVD
+519 QASDMVD

-531 AWDTWQYV
+531 AWDSWSYV
-539 YIDSLVLNSTDK
+539 YIDSLVLNSTDN
-551 SFVFQVDRGTFN
+551 SFVFHVDRGTFN
-563 IGFFEFERIGDISL
+563 LGFFEFERIGDISL
-577 AETIYMNS
+577 SETRYMNS
-585 YTLNENTILLNTNK
+585 FTSSKNTILLNTNK
-599 DLDSLSDIILS
+599 DLKSSSEIILS
-610 DFELR
+610 DFQIK
-615 INDNKI
+615 INNNNI
-621 DIQNILFPI
+621 DIKNILFPAF
-630 YPRSIIL
+630 PRSILI
-637 EIDQK
+637 EIDQD

-653 NGNSLK
+653 DGNSVK
-659 STDNEQLSVF
+659 STDNKQLSIF
-669 SDKLVNNTISFVH
+669 SDKLVDNTISFVH
-682 EIPGKIEAEHYFFQ
+682 NIPGKIEAEHFFFQ

-707 GGGLNVGSLDNG
+707 GGGFNIGSLDNG

-725 VDIQTT
+725 VDVLAS
-731 GTYNVTYRAAADPGY
+731 GTFNVTYRAAADPTWSS
-746 APLGGQV
+746 GGQV
-753 ELSIYDSISN
+753 ELSIYDSNSN
-763 SFTFLQNV
+763 SFTFLQN
-771 ILSPTT
+771 IIIPATT

-782 ENTSKA
+782 ESISKA
-788 VNLDSGKYQIRLK
+788 VNLDSGKHQIRLK
-801 ILGGPFNLNWFSF
+801 ILAGPFNLNWFSF

-835 QDGIS
+835 QEGIS

-862 DYIINVTKTGLYN
+862 DYIINVNKTGLYD
-875 LSYRVAS
+875 LSYRAAS

-903 SEELHAVSF
+903 GEELHTVSF

-924 NNFPKIYLESG
+924 NNFPKIHLESG
-935 DKNIRLLFTK
+935 DKKIRLLFTK

-953 LFEEFEGSIL
+953 QFEEFEGTVL
-963 GLEKDDLRIKVYP
+963 GFEKNDIRLKIYP
-976 NPSPDNIKIE
+976 NPTSEKITVE
-986 SNYLPKDKINY
+986 SDFVTNEIINY
-997 LLVDI
+997 KLIDPNGRVFVDI
-1002 NGKVLYD
+1002 NRLY
-1009 KKVKYTSKIYEE
+1009 KSKIYEE
-1021 ISLLSLRSG
+1021 IRLNNINNG
-1030 LIFLIIIEG
+1030 LIFLVIYEG
-1039 DRLLEVKKIFV
+1039 DNLLEIRKII
-1050 KK
+1050 KSN

>member
-1 MHMAKLTNF
+1 
-10 LVLFLVLGFSS
+10 
-21 YSQNFLSTSGTSIVN
+21 
-36 ESGDTII
+36 
-43 FRGMG
+43 MG

-74 RLVELIGA
+74 KITELVGE
-82 EETEIF
+82 EETQIF
-88 YDNWLSNHVRK
+88 YDNWLNNHVTK
-99 IDIDSMKQW
+99 TDIDSMKSW

-120 LFTEPIQNEPYP
+120 LFTLPIEQEPFPG
-132 NAYTEKGKG
+132 AYTEIDLG
-141 FLLLDSLLKWCKQN
+141 FKLLDSLLSWCKQN

-172 NADISDYDPSKPSL
+172 NADISDYDPTKPSL
-186 WENIFN
+186 WESELNR
-192 QNKTVELW
+192 NKTVELW
-200 RRIASRYKNEEW
+200 KRLSQRYINEEW
-212 IAGYDLINE
+212 VAGYDLINE
-221 PNWDIPGGV
+221 PNWEIPGGV
-230 LLREL
+230 LLKEL
-235 YERITEAIRSEG
+235 YVKITNAIRTDVG

-262 FTGLTPPWDDNFVY
+262 FTGLTPPWDDNLVY

-291 WMLPLRDSLNVPLF
+291 WMLPLRDTLNVPLF

-330 WAWWPLK
+330 WAWWPFK

-350 NDKYKKIVDYWNGGN
+350 NDKYKNIVDYWNG
-365 EIPTKEDAI
+365 EKSAPSKEDAI
-374 EGLRQLTEDIKLE
+374 EGLTQLTEDIKLE
-387 NSVYH
+387 NTRYQ

-399 FRQPFSNETIP
+399 IRQPFSDETVP
-410 YTDNNI
+410 FSNNVI
-416 PGKIFATDFDLGIMG
+416 PGKVFATDFDMGIMG
-431 KAYYDAGAEANYGGE
+431 EAYYDAGSEANYGGD

-464 ENDDPLSNGFNV
+464 SNDDPLSNEFNV

-481 DEWMKYSFSLDQEG
+481 DEWMKYSFTLAQEG
-495 LYNVKIRIATEDD
+495 LYNVKIRVATEDN

-519 QVSEMVD
+519 QASDMVD

-531 AWDTWQYV
+531 AWDSWSYV
-539 YIDSLVLNSTDK
+539 YIDSLVLNSTDN
-551 SFVFQVDRGTFN
+551 SFVFHVDRGTFN
-563 IGFFEFERIGDISL
+563 LGFFEFERIGDISL
-577 AETIYMNS
+577 SETRYMNS
-585 YTLNENTILLNTNK
+585 FTSSKNTILLNTNK
-599 DLDSLSDIILS
+599 DLKSSSEIILS
-610 DFELR
+610 DFQIK
-615 INDNKI
+615 INNNNI
-621 DIQNILFPI
+621 DIKNILFPAF
-630 YPRSIIL
+630 PRSILI
-637 EIDQK
+637 EIDQD

-653 NGNSLK
+653 DGNSVK
-659 STDNEQLSVF
+659 STDNKQLSIF
-669 SDKLVNNTISFVH
+669 SDKLVDNTISFVH
-682 EIPGKIEAEHYFFQ
+682 NIPGKIEAEHFFFQ

-707 GGGLNVGSLDNG
+707 GGGFNIGSLDNG

-725 VDIQTT
+725 VDVLAS
-731 GTYNVTYRAAADPGY
+731 GTFNVTYRAAADPTWSS
-746 APLGGQV
+746 GGQV
-753 ELSIYDSISN
+753 ELSIYDSNSN
-763 SFTFLQNV
+763 SFTFLQN
-771 ILSPTT
+771 IIIPATT

-782 ENTSKA
+782 ENISKA

-801 ILGGPFNLNWFSF
+801 ILAGPFNLNWFSF

-835 QDGIS
+835 QEGIS

-862 DYIINVTKTGLYN
+862 DYIINVNKTGLYD
-875 LSYRVAS
+875 LSYRAAS

-903 SEELHAVSF
+903 GEELHTVSF

-924 NNFPKIYLESG
+924 NNFPKIHLESG
-935 DKNIRLLFTK
+935 DKKIRLLFTK

-953 LFEEFEGSIL
+953 QFEEFEGTVL
-963 GLEKDDLRIKVYP
+963 GFEKNDIRLKIYP
-976 NPSPDNIKIE
+976 NPTSEKITVE
-986 SNYLPKDKINY
+986 SDFVTNEIINY
-997 LLVDI
+997 KLIDPNGRVFVDI
-1002 NGKVLYD
+1002 NRLY
-1009 KKVKYTSKIYEE
+1009 KSKIYEE
-1021 ISLLSLRSG
+1021 IRLNNINNG
-1030 LIFLIIIEG
+1030 LIFLVIYEG
-1039 DRLLEVKKIFV
+1039 DNLLEIRKII
-1050 KK
+1050 KSN